1 MKKTFALEVN
11 DYDVKELS
19 DRQFLSMDI
28 WAISTG
34 VNRNM
39 SEFLEESFDI
49 AIQSFYNKPVLAY
62 YNTTIGDTEEH
73 NSSVNFDE
81 DGQLFWDYQYNGAE
95 HPVGLIPE
103 GAEITVQERDGKKWI
118 HIKGALLWY
127 EYNHQLGNLL
137 KKKGNK
143 KVSVEVEFLDSY
155 MDGEVEKVKSF
166 VFLGIT
172 ILGTDPNTMKEIEE
186 GIEGARLELA
196 GYTKSE
202 EFVRFKQKMSFA
214 YNKMNVLKKY
224 NIEIPEKNNEHEL
237 YALEITG
244 DIMNKEEFLAKSE
257 WGTEEPI
264 NVDKSKDAVSNDSWG
279 DVDKTALRNKVLKAK
294 NYKTLVKSV
303 YLLVED
309 GWEDSPSSHL
319 KYPVM
324 QYKNGTMVYNAGGLL
339 SAQQYG
345 EKYDE
350 SVANKAKRIRKK
362 LGLIETEKRDSMNKF
377 IEFARDSAN
386 LIYIGSMDG
395 KYLFVKEADEA
406 EEDKKE
412 MSVFEIEKE
421 KTEMK
426 DCEGC
431 EEFDWDELTER
442 SVKLA
447 EDENCECF
455 EEKEDK
461 EEMSAEGK
469 EIEMKPDDKH
479 EKFEDEEEDDDEEE
493 HNDEEGEEGEDDK
506 EDFVTKE
513 DYEALKCQ
521 YADLEAKYNVLAA
534 EKEEARVL
542 KMKED
547 TDAILADEDEDLDEK
562 DKEDLCALRD
572 AGEFADVEAFV
583 RELSYR
589 KYTAKKKVPAK
600 VAYSARTTSTK
611 KNEVVDDLD
620 KI

>member
-1 MKKTFALEVN
+1 MKKIFALEVN

-19 DRQFLSMDI
+19 DKQFLSMDI
-28 WAISTG
+28 WAISDG
-34 VNRNM
+34 INRNG
-39 SEFLEESFDI
+39 SEFLEESFES
-49 AIQSFYNKPVLAY
+49 AIPTFYNKPVLAF

-73 NSSVNFDE
+73 NCSVNFDE
-81 DGQLFWDYQYNGAE
+81 DGKVFYDYQYDGAE

-103 GAEITVQERDGKKWI
+103 SATITIEKRDGKKWI
-118 HIKGALLWY
+118 HIKDALLWY
-127 EYNHQLGNLL
+127 EYNHQLGQLL

-155 MDGEVEKVKSF
+155 MDEGVEKVKSF
-166 VFLGIT
+166 MFLGVT
-172 ILGTDPNTMKEIEE
+172 ILGKDPNTMEEYQE
-186 GIEGARLELA
+186 GIEGARLELS
-196 GYTKSE
+196 GYTNTE

-224 NIEIPEKNNEHEL
+224 NIEIPEDKQ
-237 YALEITG
+237 
-244 DIMNKEEFLAKSE
+244 EFLAKSE
-257 WGTEEPI
+257 WGTADPI
-264 NVDKSKDAVSNDSWG
+264 KVDKSKDAVSEDSWG
-279 DVDKTALRNKVLKAK
+279 DVSKTELRNTVLKAK
-294 NYKTLVKSV
+294 NYKTIVKSV

-309 GWEDSPSSHL
+309 GWENSPSSHL

-324 QYKNGTMVYNAGGLL
+324 QYKNGTLVYNAGGLL
-339 SAQQYG
+339 AAQQYG

-350 SVANKAKRIRKK
+350 AVANKAKRIRKK
-362 LGLIETEKRDSMNKF
+362 LGLIETESGESMNKF

-395 KYLFVKEADEA
+395 KYIFVKAADEA
-406 EEDKKE
+406 DCEKCE

-421 KTEMK
+421 KAEMK

-442 SVKLA
+442 SIKFSDCEDCGGAKEVEVEETSADGEEVEAGTVEDHEQFEEKDD
-447 EDENCECF
+447 EDEEEGSE

-461 EEMSAEGK
+461 EE
-469 EIEMKPDDKH
+469 
-479 EKFEDEEEDDDEEE
+479 
-493 HNDEEGEEGEDDK
+493 EDDK
-506 EDFVTKE
+506 EEYVSKE
-513 DYEALKCQ
+513 EYDALKCQ
-521 YADLEAKYNVLAA
+521 YAELEAKYNVLFA
-534 EKEEARVL
+534 EKEESRIL

-547 TDAILADEDEDLDEK
+547 TDAILSDEDEDLDEK
-562 DKEDLCALRD
+562 TKEDLRSRRD

>member
-1 MKKTFALEVN
+1 MKKIFALEVN

-19 DRQFLSMDI
+19 DKQFLSMDM

-34 VNRNM
+34 INRNG
-39 SEFLEESFDI
+39 SEFLEESFDE

-62 YNTTIGDTEEH
+62 YNSDLDDVEEH
-73 NSSVNFDE
+73 NSRLGL
-81 DGQLFWDYQYNGAE
+81 DGDCKLFFDYQYEGGE
-95 HPVGLIPE
+95 RPVGLIPE
-103 GAEITVQERDGKKWI
+103 SAEISVQERDGKKWI

-127 EYNHQLGNLL
+127 EYNHQLGELL
-137 KKKGNK
+137 KRKGNK

-155 MDGEVEKVKSF
+155 MENDIEKVKSF

-172 ILGTDPNTMKEIEE
+172 MLGTDPTTREEIQE
-186 GIEGARLELA
+186 GIEGARLELS
-196 GYTKSE
+196 GYANTE
-202 EFVRFKQKMSFA
+202 EFARFRQKMSFA

-224 NIEIPEKNNEHEL
+224 NIEIPEKGFKKSEE
-237 YALEITG
+237 T
-244 DIMNKEEFLAKSE
+244 MNKEEFLAKSE
-257 WGTEEPI
+257 WGTEDPI
-264 NVDKSKDAVSNDSWG
+264 EVDKSKEAVSNDSWG
-279 DVDKTALRNKVLKAK
+279 DVDKTALRNKILKAK

-350 SVANKAKRIRKK
+350 GIANKAKRIRKK

-395 KYLFVKEADEA
+395 KYLFVKAAEEAD
-406 EEDKKE
+406 EDKKE

-421 KTEMK
+421 KAEMK

-455 EEKEDK
+455 EEKEEK

-469 EIEMKPDDKH
+469 EIEMTSDEKH
-479 EKFEDEEEDDDEEE
+479 EEFEEKEEDEEKEDEEEDSKEDEEDEEDEEE
-493 HNDEEGEEGEDDK
+493 KEEFVSKEE
-506 EDFVTKE
+506 
-513 DYEALKCQ
+513 YETLKCQ
-521 YADLEAKYNVLAA
+521 YAELEEKYNVLAA
-534 EKEEARVL
+534 EKEESRVL

>member
-1 MKKTFALEVN
+1 MKKIFALEVN

-19 DRQFLSMDI
+19 DKQFLSMDI
-28 WAISTG
+28 WAISNG
-34 VNRNM
+34 INRNG
-39 SEFLEESFDI
+39 SEFLEESFES
-49 AIQSFYNKPVLAY
+49 AIPTFYNKPVLAF
-62 YNTTIGDTEEH
+62 YNTTICDTEEH
-73 NSSVNFDE
+73 NCSVNFDE
-81 DGQLFWDYQYNGAE
+81 DGKVFYDYQYDGAE

-103 GAEITVQERDGKKWI
+103 SATITIEERDGKKWI
-118 HIKGALLWY
+118 HIKDALLWY
-127 EYNHQLGNLL
+127 EYNHQLGQLL

-155 MDGEVEKVKSF
+155 MDEGIEKVKSF
-166 VFLGIT
+166 VFLGVT
-172 ILGTDPNTMKEIEE
+172 ILGKDPNTMEEYQE
-186 GIEGARLELA
+186 GIEGARLELS
-196 GYTKSE
+196 GYTKTE

-224 NIEIPEKNNEHEL
+224 NIEIPEDKQ
-237 YALEITG
+237 
-244 DIMNKEEFLAKSE
+244 EFLAKSE
-257 WGTEEPI
+257 WGTADPI
-264 NVDKSKDAVSNDSWG
+264 KVDKSKDAVSEDSWG
-279 DVDKTALRNKVLKAK
+279 DVSKTELRNTVLKAK
-294 NYKTLVKSV
+294 NYKTIVKSV

-324 QYKNGTMVYNAGGLL
+324 QYKNGTLVYNAGGLL
-339 SAQQYG
+339 AAQQYG

-350 SVANKAKRIRKK
+350 AVANKAKRIRKK
-362 LGLIETEKRDSMNKF
+362 LGLIETESGESMNKF

-395 KYLFVKEADEA
+395 KYIFVKAADEA
-406 EEDKKE
+406 DCEKCE

-421 KTEMK
+421 KAEMK

-442 SVKLA
+442 SIKFSDC
-447 EDENCECF
+447 EDCGGAKEVEVEETSADGEEVEAGTVEDHEQF
-455 EEKEDK
+455 EEEDDKDEEEGSEEEKEDK
-461 EEMSAEGK
+461 EE
-469 EIEMKPDDKH
+469 
-479 EKFEDEEEDDDEEE
+479 
-493 HNDEEGEEGEDDK
+493 EDDK
-506 EDFVTKE
+506 EEYVSKE
-513 DYEALKCQ
+513 EYDALKCQ
-521 YADLEAKYNVLAA
+521 YVELEAKYNVLFA
-534 EKEEARVL
+534 EKEESRIL

-547 TDAILADEDEDLDEK
+547 TDAILSDEDEDLDEK
-562 DKEDLCALRD
+562 TKEDLRRRRD

-611 KNEVVDDLD
+611 KNGVVDDLD

>member
-1 MKKTFALEVN
+1 MKKIFALEVN

-19 DRQFLSMDI
+19 DKQFLSMDI
-28 WAISTG
+28 WAISNG
-34 VNRNM
+34 INRNG
-39 SEFLEESFDI
+39 SEFLEESFES
-49 AIQSFYNKPVLAY
+49 AIPTFYNKPVLAF
-62 YNTTIGDTEEH
+62 YNTTICDTEEH
-73 NSSVNFDE
+73 NCSVNFDE
-81 DGQLFWDYQYNGAE
+81 EGKVFYDYQYDGAE

-103 GAEITVQERDGKKWI
+103 SATITIEERDGKKWI
-118 HIKGALLWY
+118 HIKDALLWY
-127 EYNHQLGNLL
+127 EYNHQLGQLL

-155 MDGEVEKVKSF
+155 MDEGIEKVKSF
-166 VFLGIT
+166 VFLGVT
-172 ILGTDPNTMKEIEE
+172 ILGTDPNTMEEYQE
-186 GIEGARLELA
+186 GIEGARLELS
-196 GYTKSE
+196 GYTNTE

-224 NIEIPEKNNEHEL
+224 NIEIPEDKQ
-237 YALEITG
+237 
-244 DIMNKEEFLAKSE
+244 EFLAKSE
-257 WGTEEPI
+257 WGTGDPI
-264 NVDKSKDAVSNDSWG
+264 KVDKSKDAVSEDSWG
-279 DVDKTALRNKVLKAK
+279 DVSKTELRNTVLKAK
-294 NYKTLVKSV
+294 NYKTIVKSV
-303 YLLVED
+303 YLFVED
-309 GWEDSPSSHL
+309 GWENSPSSHL

-324 QYKNGTMVYNAGGLL
+324 QYKNGTLVYNAGGLL
-339 SAQQYG
+339 AAQQYG

-350 SVANKAKRIRKK
+350 AVANKAKRIRKK
-362 LGLIETEKRDSMNKF
+362 LGLIETESGESMNKF

-395 KYLFVKEADEA
+395 KYIFVKAADEA
-406 EEDKKE
+406 DCEKCE

-421 KTEMK
+421 KAEMK

-442 SVKLA
+442 SIKFSDCEDCGGAKEVEVEETSADGEEVEAGTVEDHEQFEEKDD
-447 EDENCECF
+447 EDEEEGSE

-461 EEMSAEGK
+461 EE
-469 EIEMKPDDKH
+469 
-479 EKFEDEEEDDDEEE
+479 
-493 HNDEEGEEGEDDK
+493 EDDK
-506 EDFVTKE
+506 EEYVSKE
-513 DYEALKCQ
+513 EYDALKCQ
-521 YADLEAKYNVLAA
+521 YAELEAKYNVLFA
-534 EKEEARVL
+534 EKEESRIL

-547 TDAILADEDEDLDEK
+547 TDAILSDEDEDLDEK
-562 DKEDLCALRD
+562 TKEDLRRRRD

>member
-1 MKKTFALEVN
+1 MKKIFALEVN

-19 DRQFLSMDI
+19 DKQFLSMDI
-28 WAISTG
+28 WAISNG
-34 VNRNM
+34 INRNG
-39 SEFLEESFDI
+39 SEFLEESFES
-49 AIQSFYNKPVLAY
+49 AIPTFYNKPVLAF
-62 YNTTIGDTEEH
+62 YNTTICDTEEH
-73 NSSVNFDE
+73 NCSVNFDE
-81 DGQLFWDYQYNGAE
+81 EGKVFYDYQYDGAE

-103 GAEITVQERDGKKWI
+103 SATITIEERDGKKWI
-118 HIKGALLWY
+118 HIKDALLWY
-127 EYNHQLGNLL
+127 EYNHQLGQLL

-155 MDGEVEKVKSF
+155 MDEGIEKVKSF
-166 VFLGIT
+166 VFLGVT
-172 ILGTDPNTMKEIEE
+172 ILGTDPNTMEEYQE
-186 GIEGARLELA
+186 GIEGARLELS
-196 GYTKSE
+196 GYTNTE

-224 NIEIPEKNNEHEL
+224 NIEIPEDKQ
-237 YALEITG
+237 
-244 DIMNKEEFLAKSE
+244 EFLAKSE
-257 WGTEEPI
+257 WGTGDPI
-264 NVDKSKDAVSNDSWG
+264 KVDKSKDAVSEDSWG
-279 DVDKTALRNKVLKAK
+279 DVSKTELRNTVLKAK
-294 NYKTLVKSV
+294 NYKTIVKSV
-303 YLLVED
+303 YLFVED
-309 GWEDSPSSHL
+309 GWENSPSSHL

-324 QYKNGTMVYNAGGLL
+324 QYKNGTLVYNAGGLL
-339 SAQQYG
+339 AAQQYG

-350 SVANKAKRIRKK
+350 AVANKAKRIRKK
-362 LGLIETEKRDSMNKF
+362 LGLIETESGESMNKF

-395 KYLFVKEADEA
+395 KYIFVKAADEVDC
-406 EEDKKE
+406 EKCE

-421 KTEMK
+421 KAEMK

-442 SVKLA
+442 SIKFSDCEDCGGAKEVEVEETSADGEEVQAGTVEDHEQFEEKDD
-447 EDENCECF
+447 EDEEEGSE

-461 EEMSAEGK
+461 EE
-469 EIEMKPDDKH
+469 
-479 EKFEDEEEDDDEEE
+479 
-493 HNDEEGEEGEDDK
+493 EDDK
-506 EDFVTKE
+506 EEYVSKE
-513 DYEALKCQ
+513 EYDALKCQ
-521 YADLEAKYNVLAA
+521 YAELEAKYNVLFA
-534 EKEEARVL
+534 EKEESRIL

-547 TDAILADEDEDLDEK
+547 TDAILSDEDEDLDEK
-562 DKEDLCALRD
+562 TKEDLRRRRD

>member
-1 MKKTFALEVN
+1 MKKIFALEVN

-19 DRQFLSMDI
+19 DKQFLSMDI
-28 WAISTG
+28 WAISDG
-34 VNRNM
+34 INRNG
-39 SEFLEESFDI
+39 SEFLEESFES
-49 AIQSFYNKPVLAY
+49 AIPTFYNKPVLAF

-73 NSSVNFDE
+73 NCSVNFDE
-81 DGQLFWDYQYNGAE
+81 DGKVFYDYQYDGAE

-103 GAEITVQERDGKKWI
+103 SATITIEKRDGKKWI
-118 HIKGALLWY
+118 HIKDALLWY
-127 EYNHQLGNLL
+127 EYNHQLGQLL

-155 MDGEVEKVKSF
+155 MDEGIEKVKSF
-166 VFLGIT
+166 VFLGVT
-172 ILGTDPNTMKEIEE
+172 ILGKDPNTMEEYQE
-186 GIEGARLELA
+186 GIEGARLELS
-196 GYTKSE
+196 GYTKTE

-224 NIEIPEKNNEHEL
+224 NIEIPEDKQ
-237 YALEITG
+237 
-244 DIMNKEEFLAKSE
+244 EFLAKSE
-257 WGTEEPI
+257 WGTGDPI
-264 NVDKSKDAVSNDSWG
+264 KIDRSKVSADSWG
-279 DVDKTALRNKVLKAK
+279 DVSKTELRNTVLKAK
-294 NYKTLVKSV
+294 NYKTIVKSV

-309 GWEDSPSSHL
+309 GWENSPSSHL

-324 QYKNGTMVYNAGGLL
+324 QYKNGTLVYNAGGLL
-339 SAQQYG
+339 AAQQYG

-350 SVANKAKRIRKK
+350 AVANKAKRIRKK
-362 LGLIETEKRDSMNKF
+362 LGLIETESGESMNKF

-395 KYLFVKEADEA
+395 KYIFVKAADEVDC
-406 EEDKKE
+406 EKCE

-421 KTEMK
+421 KAEMK

-442 SVKLA
+442 SIKFSDCEDCGDAKEVEVEETSADGEEVEAGTVEDHEQFEEKDD
-447 EDENCECF
+447 EDEEEGSE

-461 EEMSAEGK
+461 EE
-469 EIEMKPDDKH
+469 
-479 EKFEDEEEDDDEEE
+479 
-493 HNDEEGEEGEDDK
+493 EDDK
-506 EDFVTKE
+506 EEYVSKE
-513 DYEALKCQ
+513 EYDALKCQ
-521 YADLEAKYNVLAA
+521 YAELEAKYNVLFA
-534 EKEEARVL
+534 EKEESRIL

-547 TDAILADEDEDLDEK
+547 TDAILSDEDEDLDEK
-562 DKEDLCALRD
+562 TKEDLRSRRD

>member
-1 MKKTFALEVN
+1 MKKIFALEVN

-19 DRQFLSMDI
+19 DKQFLSMDI
-28 WAISTG
+28 WAISDG
-34 VNRNM
+34 INRNG
-39 SEFLEESFDI
+39 SEFLEESFES
-49 AIQSFYNKPVLAY
+49 AIPTFYNKPVLAF

-73 NSSVNFDE
+73 NCNVNFDE
-81 DGQLFWDYQYNGAE
+81 EGKVFYDYQYDGAE

-103 GAEITVQERDGKKWI
+103 SATIVIEERDGKKWI
-118 HIKGALLWY
+118 HIKDALLWY
-127 EYNHQLGNLL
+127 EYNHQLGQLL
-137 KKKGNK
+137 KRKGNK

-155 MDGEVEKVKSF
+155 MDEGVEKVKSF
-166 VFLGIT
+166 MFLGVT
-172 ILGTDPNTMKEIEE
+172 ILGTDPNTMEEYQE
-186 GIEGARLELA
+186 GIEGARLELS
-196 GYTKSE
+196 GYTKTE

-214 YNKMNVLKKY
+214 YNKVNVLKKY
-224 NIEIPEKNNEHEL
+224 NIEIPEDKQ
-237 YALEITG
+237 
-244 DIMNKEEFLAKSE
+244 EFLAKSD
-257 WGTEEPI
+257 WGTGDPI
-264 NVDKSKDAVSNDSWG
+264 KVDKGKDAVSEDSWG
-279 DVDKTALRNKVLKAK
+279 DVSKTELRNTVLKAK
-294 NYKTLVKSV
+294 NYKTIVKSV
-303 YLLVED
+303 YLLVQD

-324 QYKNGTMVYNAGGLL
+324 QYKNGTLVYNAGGLL
-339 SAQQYG
+339 AAQQYG

-350 SVANKAKRIRKK
+350 AVANKAKRIRKK
-362 LGLIETEKRDSMNKF
+362 LGLIETESGESMNKF

-395 KYLFVKEADEA
+395 KYMFVKAADEA
-406 EEDKKE
+406 DCEKCE

-421 KTEMK
+421 KAEMK

-442 SVKLA
+442 SVKFSDCEDCDCTKEVEVKETSA
-447 EDENCECF
+447 DGEEVEAGTVEDHEQFEEKDDEDEEEGSE
-455 EEKEDK
+455 EEKED
-461 EEMSAEGK
+461 
-469 EIEMKPDDKH
+469 
-479 EKFEDEEEDDDEEE
+479 EEEK
-493 HNDEEGEEGEDDK
+493 DDK
-506 EDFVTKE
+506 EEYVTKE
-513 DYEALKCQ
+513 EYEALKCQ
-521 YADLEAKYNVLAA
+521 YNELEAKYNVLFA
-534 EKEEARVL
+534 EKEESRIL

-547 TDAILADEDEDLDEK
+547 TDAILSDEDEDLDEK
-562 DKEDLCALRD
+562 TKEDLRSRRD

>member
-1 MKKTFALEVN
+1 MKKIFALEVN

-19 DRQFLSMDI
+19 DKQFLSMDI
-28 WAISTG
+28 WAISNG
-34 VNRNM
+34 INRNG
-39 SEFLEESFDI
+39 SEFLEESFES
-49 AIQSFYNKPVLAY
+49 AIPTFYNKPVLAF
-62 YNTTIGDTEEH
+62 YNTTICDTEEH
-73 NSSVNFDE
+73 NCSVNFDE
-81 DGQLFWDYQYNGAE
+81 EGKVFYDYQYDGAE

-103 GAEITVQERDGKKWI
+103 SATITIEERDGKKWI
-118 HIKGALLWY
+118 HIKDALLWY
-127 EYNHQLGNLL
+127 EYNHQLGQLL

-155 MDGEVEKVKSF
+155 MDDGIEKVKSF
-166 VFLGIT
+166 VFLGVT
-172 ILGTDPNTMKEIEE
+172 ILGTDPNTMEEYQE
-186 GIEGARLELA
+186 GIEGARLELS
-196 GYTKSE
+196 GYTNTE

-224 NIEIPEKNNEHEL
+224 NIEIPEDKQ
-237 YALEITG
+237 
-244 DIMNKEEFLAKSE
+244 EFLAKSE
-257 WGTEEPI
+257 WGTADPI
-264 NVDKSKDAVSNDSWG
+264 KVDKSKDAVSEDSWG
-279 DVDKTALRNKVLKAK
+279 DVSKTELRNTVLKAK
-294 NYKTLVKSV
+294 NYKTIVKSV

-324 QYKNGTMVYNAGGLL
+324 QYKNGTLVYNAGGLL
-339 SAQQYG
+339 AAQQYG

-350 SVANKAKRIRKK
+350 AVANKAKRIRKK
-362 LGLIETEKRDSMNKF
+362 LGLIETESGESMNKF

-395 KYLFVKEADEA
+395 KYIFVKAADEA
-406 EEDKKE
+406 DCEKCE

-421 KTEMK
+421 KAEMK

-442 SVKLA
+442 SIKFSDCEDCGGAKEVEVEETSADGEEVEAGTVEDHEQFEEKDD
-447 EDENCECF
+447 EDEEEGSE

-461 EEMSAEGK
+461 EE
-469 EIEMKPDDKH
+469 
-479 EKFEDEEEDDDEEE
+479 
-493 HNDEEGEEGEDDK
+493 EDDK
-506 EDFVTKE
+506 EEYVSKE
-513 DYEALKCQ
+513 EYDALKCQ
-521 YADLEAKYNVLAA
+521 YAELEAKYNVLFA
-534 EKEEARVL
+534 EKEESRIL

-547 TDAILADEDEDLDEK
+547 TDAILSDEDEDLDEK
-562 DKEDLCALRD
+562 TKEDLRRRRD

>member
-1 MKKTFALEVN
+1 MKKIFALEVN

-19 DRQFLSMDI
+19 DKQFLSMDI
-28 WAISTG
+28 WAISNG
-34 VNRNM
+34 INRNG
-39 SEFLEESFDI
+39 SEFLEESFES
-49 AIQSFYNKPVLAY
+49 AIPTFYNKPVLAF
-62 YNTTIGDTEEH
+62 YNTTICDTEEH
-73 NSSVNFDE
+73 NCSVNFDE
-81 DGQLFWDYQYNGAE
+81 EGKVFYDYQYDGAE

-103 GAEITVQERDGKKWI
+103 SATITIEERDGKKWI
-118 HIKGALLWY
+118 HIKDALLWY
-127 EYNHQLGNLL
+127 EYNHQLGQLL

-155 MDGEVEKVKSF
+155 MDEGIEKVKSF
-166 VFLGIT
+166 VFLGVT
-172 ILGTDPNTMKEIEE
+172 ILGTDPNTMEEYQE
-186 GIEGARLELA
+186 GIEGARLELS
-196 GYTKSE
+196 GYTNTE

-224 NIEIPEKNNEHEL
+224 NIEIPEDKQ
-237 YALEITG
+237 
-244 DIMNKEEFLAKSE
+244 EFLAKSE
-257 WGTEEPI
+257 WGTADPI
-264 NVDKSKDAVSNDSWG
+264 KVDKSKDAVSEDSWG
-279 DVDKTALRNKVLKAK
+279 DVSKTELRNTVLKAK
-294 NYKTLVKSV
+294 NYKTIVKSV

-309 GWEDSPSSHL
+309 GWENSPSSHL

-324 QYKNGTMVYNAGGLL
+324 QYKNGTLVYNAGGLL
-339 SAQQYG
+339 AAQQYG

-350 SVANKAKRIRKK
+350 GVANKAKRIRKK
-362 LGLIETEKRDSMNKF
+362 LGLIETESGESMNKF

-395 KYLFVKEADEA
+395 KYIFVKAADEA
-406 EEDKKE
+406 DCEKCE

-421 KTEMK
+421 KAEMK

-442 SVKLA
+442 SIKFSDCEDCGGAKEVEVEETSADGEEVEAGTVEDHEQFEEKDD
-447 EDENCECF
+447 EDEEEGSE

-461 EEMSAEGK
+461 EE
-469 EIEMKPDDKH
+469 
-479 EKFEDEEEDDDEEE
+479 
-493 HNDEEGEEGEDDK
+493 EDDK
-506 EDFVTKE
+506 EEYVSKE
-513 DYEALKCQ
+513 EYDALKCQ
-521 YADLEAKYNVLAA
+521 YAELEAKYNVLFA
-534 EKEEARVL
+534 EKEESRIL

-547 TDAILADEDEDLDEK
+547 TDAILSDEDEDLDEK
-562 DKEDLCALRD
+562 TKEDLRSRRD

>member
-1 MKKTFALEVN
+1 MKKIFALEVN

-19 DRQFLSMDI
+19 DKQFLSMDI
-28 WAISTG
+28 WAISNG
-34 VNRNM
+34 INRNG
-39 SEFLEESFDI
+39 SEFLEESFES
-49 AIQSFYNKPVLAY
+49 AIPTFYNKPVLAF
-62 YNTTIGDTEEH
+62 YNTTICDTEEH
-73 NSSVNFDE
+73 NCSVNFDE
-81 DGQLFWDYQYNGAE
+81 EGKVFYDYQYDGAE

-103 GAEITVQERDGKKWI
+103 SATITIEERDGKKWI
-118 HIKGALLWY
+118 HIKDALLWY
-127 EYNHQLGNLL
+127 EYNHQLGQLL

-155 MDGEVEKVKSF
+155 MDEGIEKVKSF
-166 VFLGIT
+166 VFLGVT
-172 ILGTDPNTMKEIEE
+172 ILGKDPNTMEEYQE
-186 GIEGARLELA
+186 GIEGAKLELSE
-196 GYTKSE
+196 YTKTE

-224 NIEIPEKNNEHEL
+224 NIEIPEDKQ
-237 YALEITG
+237 
-244 DIMNKEEFLAKSE
+244 EFLAKSE
-257 WGTEEPI
+257 WGTGDPI
-264 NVDKSKDAVSNDSWG
+264 KVDKGKDAVSEDSWG
-279 DVDKTALRNKVLKAK
+279 DVSKTELRNTVLKAK
-294 NYKTLVKSV
+294 NYKTIVKSV

-309 GWEDSPSSHL
+309 GWENSPSSHL

-324 QYKNGTMVYNAGGLL
+324 QYKNGTLVYNAGGLL
-339 SAQQYG
+339 AAQQYG

-350 SVANKAKRIRKK
+350 AVANKAKRIRKK
-362 LGLIETEKRDSMNKF
+362 LGLIETESGESMNKF

-395 KYLFVKEADEA
+395 KYMFVKAADEA
-406 EEDKKE
+406 DCEKCE

-421 KTEMK
+421 KAEMK

-442 SVKLA
+442 SIKFSDCEDCGGAKEVEVEETSADGEEVEAGTVEDHEQFEEKDD
-447 EDENCECF
+447 EDEEEGSG

-461 EEMSAEGK
+461 EE
-469 EIEMKPDDKH
+469 
-479 EKFEDEEEDDDEEE
+479 
-493 HNDEEGEEGEDDK
+493 EDDK
-506 EDFVTKE
+506 EEYVSKE
-513 DYEALKCQ
+513 EYDALKCQ
-521 YADLEAKYNVLAA
+521 YAELEAKYNVLFA
-534 EKEEARVL
+534 EKEESRIL

-547 TDAILADEDEDLDEK
+547 TDAILSDEDEDLDEK
-562 DKEDLCALRD
+562 TKEDLRSRRD

>member
-1 MKKTFALEVN
+1 MKKIFALEVN

-19 DRQFLSMDI
+19 DKQFLSMDI
-28 WAISTG
+28 WAISNG
-34 VNRNM
+34 INRNG
-39 SEFLEESFDI
+39 SEFLEESFES
-49 AIQSFYNKPVLAY
+49 AIPTFYNKPVLAF
-62 YNTTIGDTEEH
+62 YNTTICDTEEH
-73 NSSVNFDE
+73 NCSVNFDE
-81 DGQLFWDYQYNGAE
+81 EGKVFYDYQYDGAE

-103 GAEITVQERDGKKWI
+103 SATITIEERDGKKWI
-118 HIKGALLWY
+118 HIKDALLWY
-127 EYNHQLGNLL
+127 EYNHQLGQLL

-155 MDGEVEKVKSF
+155 MDEGIEKVKSF
-166 VFLGIT
+166 VFLGVT
-172 ILGTDPNTMKEIEE
+172 ILGTDPNTMEEYQE
-186 GIEGARLELA
+186 GIEGARLELS
-196 GYTKSE
+196 GYTKTE

-224 NIEIPEKNNEHEL
+224 NIEIPEDKQ
-237 YALEITG
+237 
-244 DIMNKEEFLAKSE
+244 EFLAKSE
-257 WGTEEPI
+257 WGTGDPI
-264 NVDKSKDAVSNDSWG
+264 KVDKSKDAVSEDSWG
-279 DVDKTALRNKVLKAK
+279 DVSKTELRNTVLKAK
-294 NYKTLVKSV
+294 NYKTIVKSV

-309 GWEDSPSSHL
+309 GWENSPSSHL

-324 QYKNGTMVYNAGGLL
+324 QYKNGTLVYNAGGLL
-339 SAQQYG
+339 AAQQYG

-350 SVANKAKRIRKK
+350 AVANKAKRIRKK
-362 LGLIETEKRDSMNKF
+362 LGLIETESGESMNKF

-395 KYLFVKEADEA
+395 KYIFVKAADEVDC
-406 EEDKKE
+406 EKCE

-421 KTEMK
+421 KAEMK

-442 SVKLA
+442 SIKFSDCEDCGGAKEVEVEETSADGEEVEAGTVEDHEQFEEKDD
-447 EDENCECF
+447 EDEEEGSE

-461 EEMSAEGK
+461 EE
-469 EIEMKPDDKH
+469 
-479 EKFEDEEEDDDEEE
+479 
-493 HNDEEGEEGEDDK
+493 EDDK
-506 EDFVTKE
+506 EEYVSKE
-513 DYEALKCQ
+513 EYDALKCQ
-521 YADLEAKYNVLAA
+521 YAELEAKYNVLSA
-534 EKEEARVL
+534 EKEESRIL

-547 TDAILADEDEDLDEK
+547 TDAILSDEDEDLDEK
-562 DKEDLCALRD
+562 TKEDLRRRRD

>member
-1 MKKTFALEVN
+1 MKKIFALEVN

-19 DRQFLSMDI
+19 DKQFLSMDI
-28 WAISTG
+28 WAISNG
-34 VNRNM
+34 INRNG
-39 SEFLEESFDI
+39 SEFLEESFES
-49 AIQSFYNKPVLAY
+49 AIPTFYNKPVLAF
-62 YNTTIGDTEEH
+62 YNTTICDTEEH
-73 NSSVNFDE
+73 NCSVNFDE
-81 DGQLFWDYQYNGAE
+81 EGKVFYDYQYDGAE

-103 GAEITVQERDGKKWI
+103 SATITIEERDGKKWI
-118 HIKGALLWY
+118 HIKDALLWY
-127 EYNHQLGNLL
+127 EYNHQLGQLL

-155 MDGEVEKVKSF
+155 MDDGIEKVKSF
-166 VFLGIT
+166 VFLGVT
-172 ILGTDPNTMKEIEE
+172 ILGTDPNTMEEYQE
-186 GIEGARLELA
+186 GIEGARLELS
-196 GYTKSE
+196 GYTKTE

-224 NIEIPEKNNEHEL
+224 NIEIPEDKQ
-237 YALEITG
+237 
-244 DIMNKEEFLAKSE
+244 EFLAKSE
-257 WGTEEPI
+257 WGTGDPI
-264 NVDKSKDAVSNDSWG
+264 KVDKSKDAVSEDSWG
-279 DVDKTALRNKVLKAK
+279 DVSKTELRNTVLKAK
-294 NYKTLVKSV
+294 NYKTIVKSV
-303 YLLVED
+303 YLFVED
-309 GWEDSPSSHL
+309 GWENSPSSHL

-324 QYKNGTMVYNAGGLL
+324 QYKNGTLVYNAGGLL
-339 SAQQYG
+339 AAQQYG

-350 SVANKAKRIRKK
+350 AVANKAKRIRKK
-362 LGLIETEKRDSMNKF
+362 LGLIETESGESMNKF

-395 KYLFVKEADEA
+395 KYIFVKAADEA
-406 EEDKKE
+406 DCEKCE

-421 KTEMK
+421 KAEMK

-442 SVKLA
+442 SIKFSDCEDCGGAKEVEVEETSADGEEVEAGTVEDHEQFEEKDD
-447 EDENCECF
+447 EDEEEGSE

-461 EEMSAEGK
+461 EE
-469 EIEMKPDDKH
+469 
-479 EKFEDEEEDDDEEE
+479 
-493 HNDEEGEEGEDDK
+493 EDDK
-506 EDFVTKE
+506 EEYVSKE
-513 DYEALKCQ
+513 EYDALKCQ
-521 YADLEAKYNVLAA
+521 YAELEAKYNVLFA
-534 EKEEARVL
+534 EKEESRIL

-547 TDAILADEDEDLDEK
+547 TDAILSDEDEDLDEK
-562 DKEDLCALRD
+562 TKEDLRRRRD

>member
-1 MKKTFALEVN
+1 MKKVFALEVN

-19 DRQFLSMDI
+19 DKQFLSMDM

-34 VNRNM
+34 VNRNG
-39 SEFLEESFDI
+39 SEFLEEGFRE

-62 YNTTIGDTEEH
+62 YNSNIDDVEEH
-73 NSSVNFDE
+73 NSRLGL
-81 DGQLFWDYQYNGAE
+81 DGDCNPFFDYQYEGGE
-95 HPVGLIPE
+95 RPVGLIPE
-103 GAEITVQERDGKKWI
+103 SAEISVQERDGKKWI

-127 EYNHQLGNLL
+127 EYNHQLGELL
-137 KKKGNK
+137 KRKGNK
-143 KVSVEVEFLDSY
+143 KVSVEVEFIDSY
-155 MDGEVEKVKSF
+155 IENDIEKVKSF

-172 ILGTDPNTMKEIEE
+172 MLGTDPTTREEIQE
-186 GIEGARLELA
+186 GIEGARLELS
-196 GYTKSE
+196 GYANTE
-202 EFVRFKQKMSFA
+202 EFARFRQKMSFA

-224 NIEIPEKNNEHEL
+224 NIEIPEKDFKKSEE
-237 YALEITG
+237 T
-244 DIMNKEEFLAKSE
+244 MNKEEFLAKSE
-257 WGTEEPI
+257 WGTEDPI
-264 NVDKSKDAVSNDSWG
+264 EVDKSKEAVSNDSWG

-350 SVANKAKRIRKK
+350 GIANKAKRIRKK

-395 KYLFVKEADEA
+395 KYLFVKAVEEAD
-406 EEDKKE
+406 EDKKE

-421 KTEMK
+421 KAEMK

-447 EDENCECF
+447 EDKDCECF

-461 EEMSAEGK
+461 EEMSAEGEK
-469 EIEMKPDDKH
+469 IEMKPDDKH
-479 EKFEDEEEDDDEEE
+479 EKFEEKEEKEDEEEESEEDEDEEEDKEEFVSK
-493 HNDEEGEEGEDDK
+493 EE
-506 EDFVTKE
+506 
-513 DYEALKCQ
+513 YEALKCQ
-521 YADLEAKYNVLAA
+521 YADLEAKYNVLAT
-534 EKEEARVL
+534 EKEEARLL

-600 VAYSARTTSTK
+600 IAYSARTTSTK

>member
-1 MKKTFALEVN
+1 MKKIFALEVN

-19 DRQFLSMDI
+19 DKQFLSMDI
-28 WAISTG
+28 WAISNG
-34 VNRNM
+34 INRNG
-39 SEFLEESFDI
+39 SEFLEESFES
-49 AIQSFYNKPVLAY
+49 AIPTFYNKPVLAF
-62 YNTTIGDTEEH
+62 YNTTICDTEEH
-73 NSSVNFDE
+73 NCSVNFDE
-81 DGQLFWDYQYNGAE
+81 EGKVFYDYQYDGAE

-103 GAEITVQERDGKKWI
+103 SATITIEERDGKKWI
-118 HIKGALLWY
+118 HIKDALLWY
-127 EYNHQLGNLL
+127 EYNHQLGQLL

-155 MDGEVEKVKSF
+155 MDEGIEKVKSF
-166 VFLGIT
+166 VFLGVT
-172 ILGTDPNTMKEIEE
+172 ILGKDPNTMEEYQE
-186 GIEGARLELA
+186 GIEGARLELS
-196 GYTKSE
+196 GYTNTE

-224 NIEIPEKNNEHEL
+224 NIEIPEDKQ
-237 YALEITG
+237 
-244 DIMNKEEFLAKSE
+244 EFLAKSE
-257 WGTEEPI
+257 WGTADPI
-264 NVDKSKDAVSNDSWG
+264 KVDKSKDAVSEDSWG
-279 DVDKTALRNKVLKAK
+279 DVSKAELRNTVLKAK
-294 NYKTLVKSV
+294 NYKTIVKSV

-309 GWEDSPSSHL
+309 GWENSPSSHL

-324 QYKNGTMVYNAGGLL
+324 QYKNGTLVYNAGGLL
-339 SAQQYG
+339 AAQQYG

-350 SVANKAKRIRKK
+350 AVANKAKRIRKK
-362 LGLIETEKRDSMNKF
+362 LGLIETESGESMNKF

-395 KYLFVKEADEA
+395 KYIFVKAADEA
-406 EEDKKE
+406 DCEKCE

-421 KTEMK
+421 KAEMK

-442 SVKLA
+442 SVKFSDC
-447 EDENCECF
+447 EDCDCTKEVEVEETSADGEEVEAGTVEDHEQF
-455 EEKEDK
+455 EEKDDKDEEEGSEEEKED
-461 EEMSAEGK
+461 E
-469 EIEMKPDDKH
+469 
-479 EKFEDEEEDDDEEE
+479 EEEDDKEEYVSK
-493 HNDEEGEEGEDDK
+493 EE
-506 EDFVTKE
+506 
-513 DYEALKCQ
+513 YEARKCQ
-521 YADLEAKYNVLAA
+521 YAELEAKYNVLFA
-534 EKEEARVL
+534 EKEESRIL

-547 TDAILADEDEDLDEK
+547 TDAILSDEDEDLDEK
-562 DKEDLCALRD
+562 TKEDLRSRRD

>member
-1 MKKTFALEVN
+1 MKKIFALEVN

-19 DRQFLSMDI
+19 DKQFLSMDI
-28 WAISTG
+28 WAISNG
-34 VNRNM
+34 INRNG
-39 SEFLEESFDI
+39 SEFLEESFES
-49 AIQSFYNKPVLAY
+49 AIPTFYNKPVLAF
-62 YNTTIGDTEEH
+62 YNTTICDTEEH
-73 NSSVNFDE
+73 NCSVNFDE
-81 DGQLFWDYQYNGAE
+81 EGKVFYDYQYDGAE

-103 GAEITVQERDGKKWI
+103 SATITIEERDGKKWI
-118 HIKGALLWY
+118 HIKDALLWY
-127 EYNHQLGNLL
+127 EYNHQLGQLL

-155 MDGEVEKVKSF
+155 MDDGIGKVKSF
-166 VFLGIT
+166 VFLGVT
-172 ILGTDPNTMKEIEE
+172 ILGTDPNTMEEYQE
-186 GIEGARLELA
+186 GIEGARLELS
-196 GYTKSE
+196 GYTNTE

-224 NIEIPEKNNEHEL
+224 NIEIPEDKQ
-237 YALEITG
+237 
-244 DIMNKEEFLAKSE
+244 EFLAKSE
-257 WGTEEPI
+257 WGTGDPI
-264 NVDKSKDAVSNDSWG
+264 KVDKSKDAVSEDSWG
-279 DVDKTALRNKVLKAK
+279 DVSKTELRNTVLKAK
-294 NYKTLVKSV
+294 NYKTIVKSV
-303 YLLVED
+303 YLFVED
-309 GWEDSPSSHL
+309 GWENSPSSHL

-324 QYKNGTMVYNAGGLL
+324 QYKNGTLVYNAGGLL
-339 SAQQYG
+339 AAQQYG

-350 SVANKAKRIRKK
+350 GVANKAKRIRKK
-362 LGLIETEKRDSMNKF
+362 LGLIETESGESMNKF

-395 KYLFVKEADEA
+395 KYIFVKAADEA
-406 EEDKKE
+406 DCEKCE

-421 KTEMK
+421 KAEMK

-442 SVKLA
+442 SIKFSDCEDCGGAKEVEVEETSADGEEVEAGTVEDHEQFEEKDD
-447 EDENCECF
+447 EDEEEGSE

-461 EEMSAEGK
+461 EE
-469 EIEMKPDDKH
+469 
-479 EKFEDEEEDDDEEE
+479 
-493 HNDEEGEEGEDDK
+493 EDDK
-506 EDFVTKE
+506 EEYVSKE
-513 DYEALKCQ
+513 EYDALKCQ
-521 YADLEAKYNVLAA
+521 YAELEAKYNVLFA
-534 EKEEARVL
+534 EKEESRIL

-547 TDAILADEDEDLDEK
+547 TDAILSDEDEDLDEK
-562 DKEDLCALRD
+562 TKEDLRRRRD

>member
-1 MKKTFALEVN
+1 MKKIFALEVN

-19 DRQFLSMDI
+19 DKQFLSMDI
-28 WAISTG
+28 WAISDG
-34 VNRNM
+34 INRNG
-39 SEFLEESFDI
+39 SEFLEESFES
-49 AIQSFYNKPVLAY
+49 AIPTFYNKPVLAF
-62 YNTTIGDTEEH
+62 YNTTICDTEEH
-73 NSSVNFDE
+73 NCSVNFDE
-81 DGQLFWDYQYNGAE
+81 EGKVFYDYQYDGAE

-103 GAEITVQERDGKKWI
+103 SATITIEERDGKKWI
-118 HIKGALLWY
+118 HIKDALLWY
-127 EYNHQLGNLL
+127 EYNHQLGQLL

-155 MDGEVEKVKSF
+155 MDEGIEKVKSF
-166 VFLGIT
+166 VFLGVT
-172 ILGTDPNTMKEIEE
+172 ILGKDPNTMEEYQE
-186 GIEGARLELA
+186 GIEGARLELS
-196 GYTKSE
+196 GYTNTE

-224 NIEIPEKNNEHEL
+224 NIEIPEDKQ
-237 YALEITG
+237 
-244 DIMNKEEFLAKSE
+244 EFLAKSE
-257 WGTEEPI
+257 WGTGDPI
-264 NVDKSKDAVSNDSWG
+264 KVDKSKVSADSWG
-279 DVDKTALRNKVLKAK
+279 DVSKTELRNTVLKAK
-294 NYKTLVKSV
+294 NYKTIVKSV

-324 QYKNGTMVYNAGGLL
+324 QYKNGTLVYNAGGLL
-339 SAQQYG
+339 AAQQYG

-350 SVANKAKRIRKK
+350 GVANKAKRIRKK
-362 LGLIETEKRDSMNKF
+362 LGLIETESGESMNKF

-395 KYLFVKEADEA
+395 KYIFVKAADEA
-406 EEDKKE
+406 DCEKCE

-421 KTEMK
+421 KAEMK

-442 SVKLA
+442 SIKFSDCEDCGGAKEVEVEETSADGEEVQAGTVEDHEQFEEKDD
-447 EDENCECF
+447 EDEEEGSE

-461 EEMSAEGK
+461 EE
-469 EIEMKPDDKH
+469 
-479 EKFEDEEEDDDEEE
+479 
-493 HNDEEGEEGEDDK
+493 EDDK
-506 EDFVTKE
+506 EEYVSKE
-513 DYEALKCQ
+513 EYDALKCQ
-521 YADLEAKYNVLAA
+521 YAELEAKYNVLFA
-534 EKEEARVL
+534 EKEESRIL

-547 TDAILADEDEDLDEK
+547 TDAILSDEDEDLDEK
-562 DKEDLCALRD
+562 TKEDLRSRRD

>member
-1 MKKTFALEVN
+1 MKKIFALEVN

-19 DRQFLSMDI
+19 DKQFLSMDI
-28 WAISTG
+28 WAISNG
-34 VNRNM
+34 INRNG
-39 SEFLEESFDI
+39 SEFLEESFES
-49 AIQSFYNKPVLAY
+49 AIPTFYNKPVLAF
-62 YNTTIGDTEEH
+62 YNTTICDTEEH
-73 NSSVNFDE
+73 NCSVNFDE
-81 DGQLFWDYQYNGAE
+81 EGKVFYDYQYDGAE

-103 GAEITVQERDGKKWI
+103 SATITIEERDGKKWI
-118 HIKGALLWY
+118 HIKDALLWY
-127 EYNHQLGNLL
+127 EYNHQLGQLL

-155 MDGEVEKVKSF
+155 MDEGIEKVKSF
-166 VFLGIT
+166 VFLGVT
-172 ILGTDPNTMKEIEE
+172 ILGTDPNTMEEYQE
-186 GIEGARLELA
+186 GIEGARLELS
-196 GYTKSE
+196 GYTNTE

-224 NIEIPEKNNEHEL
+224 NIEIPEDKQ
-237 YALEITG
+237 
-244 DIMNKEEFLAKSE
+244 EFLAKSE
-257 WGTEEPI
+257 WGTADPI
-264 NVDKSKDAVSNDSWG
+264 KVDKSKDAVSEDSWG
-279 DVDKTALRNKVLKAK
+279 DVSKTELRNTVLKAK
-294 NYKTLVKSV
+294 NYKTIVKSV
-303 YLLVED
+303 YLFVED
-309 GWEDSPSSHL
+309 GWENSPSSHL

-324 QYKNGTMVYNAGGLL
+324 QYKNGTLVYNAGGLL
-339 SAQQYG
+339 AAQQYG

-350 SVANKAKRIRKK
+350 GVANKAKRIRKK
-362 LGLIETEKRDSMNKF
+362 LGLIETESGESMNKF

-395 KYLFVKEADEA
+395 KYIFVKAADEVDC
-406 EEDKKE
+406 EKCE

-421 KTEMK
+421 KAEMK

-442 SVKLA
+442 SIKFSDCEDCGGAKEVEVEETSADGEEVEAGTVEDHEQFEEKDD
-447 EDENCECF
+447 EDEEEGSE

-461 EEMSAEGK
+461 EE
-469 EIEMKPDDKH
+469 
-479 EKFEDEEEDDDEEE
+479 
-493 HNDEEGEEGEDDK
+493 EDDK
-506 EDFVTKE
+506 EEYVSKE
-513 DYEALKCQ
+513 EYDALKCQ
-521 YADLEAKYNVLAA
+521 YAELEAKYNVLFA
-534 EKEEARVL
+534 EKEESRIL

-547 TDAILADEDEDLDEK
+547 TDAILSDEDEDLDEK
-562 DKEDLCALRD
+562 TKEDLRSRRD

>member
-1 MKKTFALEVN
+1 MKKIFALEVN

-19 DRQFLSMDI
+19 DKQFLSMDI
-28 WAISTG
+28 WAISNG
-34 VNRNM
+34 INRNG
-39 SEFLEESFDI
+39 SEFLEESFES
-49 AIQSFYNKPVLAY
+49 AIPTFYNKPVLAF
-62 YNTTIGDTEEH
+62 YNTTICDTEEH
-73 NSSVNFDE
+73 NCSVNFDE
-81 DGQLFWDYQYNGAE
+81 EGKVFYDYQYDGAE

-103 GAEITVQERDGKKWI
+103 SATITIEERDGKKWI
-118 HIKGALLWY
+118 HIKDALLWY
-127 EYNHQLGNLL
+127 EYNHQLGQLL

-155 MDGEVEKVKSF
+155 MDDGIEKVKSF
-166 VFLGIT
+166 VFLGVT
-172 ILGTDPNTMKEIEE
+172 ILGTDPNTMEEYQE
-186 GIEGARLELA
+186 GIEGARLELS
-196 GYTKSE
+196 GYTKTE

-224 NIEIPEKNNEHEL
+224 NIEIPEDKQ
-237 YALEITG
+237 
-244 DIMNKEEFLAKSE
+244 EFLAKSE
-257 WGTEEPI
+257 WGTGDPI
-264 NVDKSKDAVSNDSWG
+264 KVDKSKDAVSEDSWG
-279 DVDKTALRNKVLKAK
+279 DVSKTELRNTVLKAK
-294 NYKTLVKSV
+294 NYKTIVKSV

-324 QYKNGTMVYNAGGLL
+324 QYKNGTLVYNAGGLL
-339 SAQQYG
+339 AAQQYG

-350 SVANKAKRIRKK
+350 AVANKAKRIRKK
-362 LGLIETEKRDSMNKF
+362 LGLIETESGESMNKF

-395 KYLFVKEADEA
+395 KYIFVKAADEA
-406 EEDKKE
+406 DCEKCE

-421 KTEMK
+421 KAEMK

-442 SVKLA
+442 SIKFSDCEDCGGAKEVEAEETSADGEEVEAGTVEDHEQFEEKDD
-447 EDENCECF
+447 EDEEEGSE

-461 EEMSAEGK
+461 EE
-469 EIEMKPDDKH
+469 
-479 EKFEDEEEDDDEEE
+479 
-493 HNDEEGEEGEDDK
+493 EDDK
-506 EDFVTKE
+506 EEYVSKE
-513 DYEALKCQ
+513 EYDALKCQ
-521 YADLEAKYNVLAA
+521 YAELEAKYNVLFA
-534 EKEEARVL
+534 EKEESRIL

-547 TDAILADEDEDLDEK
+547 TDAILSDEDEDLDEK
-562 DKEDLCALRD
+562 TKEDLRRRRD

>member
-1 MKKTFALEVN
+1 MKKIFALEVN

-19 DRQFLSMDI
+19 DKQFLSMDI
-28 WAISTG
+28 WAISNG
-34 VNRNM
+34 INRNG
-39 SEFLEESFDI
+39 SEFLEESFES
-49 AIQSFYNKPVLAY
+49 AIPTFYNKPVLAF
-62 YNTTIGDTEEH
+62 YNTTICDTEEH
-73 NSSVNFDE
+73 NCSVNFDE
-81 DGQLFWDYQYNGAE
+81 DGKVFYDYQYDGAE

-103 GAEITVQERDGKKWI
+103 SATITIEERDGKKWI
-118 HIKGALLWY
+118 HIKDALLWY
-127 EYNHQLGNLL
+127 EYNHQLGQLL

-155 MDGEVEKVKSF
+155 MDEGIEKVKSF
-166 VFLGIT
+166 VFLGVT
-172 ILGTDPNTMKEIEE
+172 ILGKDPNTMEEYQE
-186 GIEGARLELA
+186 GIEGARLELS
-196 GYTKSE
+196 GYTKTE

-224 NIEIPEKNNEHEL
+224 NIEIPEDKQ
-237 YALEITG
+237 
-244 DIMNKEEFLAKSE
+244 EFLAKSE
-257 WGTEEPI
+257 WGTADPI
-264 NVDKSKDAVSNDSWG
+264 KVDKSKDAVSEDSWG
-279 DVDKTALRNKVLKAK
+279 DVSKAELRNTVLKAK
-294 NYKTLVKSV
+294 NYKTIVKSV

-309 GWEDSPSSHL
+309 GWENSPSSHL

-324 QYKNGTMVYNAGGLL
+324 QYKNGTLVYNAGGLL
-339 SAQQYG
+339 AAQQYG

-350 SVANKAKRIRKK
+350 AVANKAKRIRKK
-362 LGLIETEKRDSMNKF
+362 LGLIETESGESMNKF

-395 KYLFVKEADEA
+395 KYMFVKAADEVDC
-406 EEDKKE
+406 EKCE

-421 KTEMK
+421 KAEMK

-442 SVKLA
+442 SIKFSDCEDCDCAKEVEVEETSADGEEVEAGTVEDHEQFEEKDD
-447 EDENCECF
+447 EDEEEGSE

-461 EEMSAEGK
+461 EE
-469 EIEMKPDDKH
+469 
-479 EKFEDEEEDDDEEE
+479 
-493 HNDEEGEEGEDDK
+493 EDDK
-506 EDFVTKE
+506 EEYVSKE
-513 DYEALKCQ
+513 EYEALKCQ
-521 YADLEAKYNVLAA
+521 YAELEAKYNVLFA
-534 EKEEARVL
+534 EKEESRIL

-547 TDAILADEDEDLDEK
+547 TDAILSDEDEDLDEK
-562 DKEDLCALRD
+562 TKEDLRSRRD

>member
-1 MKKTFALEVN
+1 MKKIFALEVN

-19 DRQFLSMDI
+19 DKQFLSMDI
-28 WAISTG
+28 WAISNG
-34 VNRNM
+34 VNRNG
-39 SEFLEESFDI
+39 SEFLEESFES
-49 AIQSFYNKPVLAY
+49 AIPTFYNKPVLAF

-73 NSSVNFDE
+73 NCNVNFDE
-81 DGQLFWDYQYNGAE
+81 EGKVFYDYQYDGAE

-103 GAEITVQERDGKKWI
+103 SATITVQERDGKKWI
-118 HIKGALLWY
+118 HIKDALLWY

-155 MDGEVEKVKSF
+155 MDRDVEKVKSF

-237 YALEITG
+237 YALGITG
-244 DIMNKEEFLAKSE
+244 GIMNKEEFLAKSE

-350 SVANKAKRIRKK
+350 SIANKAKRIRKK

-386 LIYIGSMDG
+386 LIYIGSMNG
-395 KYLFVKEADEA
+395 KYLFVKEAEEA

-469 EIEMKPDDKH
+469 EIEMKPDDEH
-479 EKFEDEEEDDDEEE
+479 EEFEEEEEDDDEKEHDNEE
-493 HNDEEGEEGEDDK
+493 DEKDEDDK

>member
-1 MKKTFALEVN
+1 MKKIFALEVN

-19 DRQFLSMDI
+19 DKQFLSMDM
-28 WAISTG
+28 WAISDG
-34 VNRNM
+34 INRNM
-39 SEFLEESFDI
+39 SEFLEESFES
-49 AIQSFYNKPVLAY
+49 AIPTFYNKPVLAY
-62 YNTTIGDTEEH
+62 YNTTTGDTEEH
-73 NSSVNFDE
+73 NSSLNFDE
-81 DGQLFWDYQYNGAE
+81 EGQMFFDYQYNGAE

-103 GAEITVQERDGKKWI
+103 SAEISVQERNGKKWI

-127 EYNHQLGNLL
+127 EYNHQLGQLL

-143 KVSVEVEFLDSY
+143 KVSVEVEFIDSY

-172 ILGTDPNTMKEIEE
+172 ILGTDPDTMQEIQE

-196 GYTKSE
+196 GYTDTE
-202 EFVRFKQKMSFA
+202 EFVRFRQKMSFA
-214 YNKMNVLKKY
+214 YNKTDILKKY
-224 NIEIPEKNNEHEL
+224 NMEIPESKHIVE
-237 YALEITG
+237 
-244 DIMNKEEFLAKSE
+244 KQEFISKDE
-257 WGTEEPI
+257 MGTEDPI
-264 NVDKSKDAVSNDSWG
+264 KVDKSKEAVSNDSWG
-279 DVDKTALRNKVLKAK
+279 NVDKTALRNKVLKAK

-350 SVANKAKRIRKK
+350 AVADKAENIRKK
-362 LGLIETEKRDSMNKF
+362 LGLIKTEKRESMNKF

-395 KYLFVKEADEA
+395 KMMFVKAADEEA
-406 EEDKKE
+406 EDKKE

-421 KTEMK
+421 KAEMK

-431 EEFDWDELTER
+431 EEFEWDELTER
-442 SVKLA
+442 SVKLSEG
-447 EDENCECF
+447 EDCQCF
-455 EEKEDK
+455 EEEKEEMAEEKADEEEKHEEFEEEEQDDEEEEPEHEEDEDGEEEDEDK
-461 EEMSAEGK
+461 EEYVSK
-469 EIEMKPDDKH
+469 EE
-479 EKFEDEEEDDDEEE
+479 
-493 HNDEEGEEGEDDK
+493 
-506 EDFVTKE
+506 
-513 DYEALKCQ
+513 YEALKCQ

-534 EKEEARVL
+534 EKEEARIL

-547 TDAILADEDEDLDEK
+547 TDAILADEDEDLDETI
-562 DKEDLCALRD
+562 KEDLRCRREN
-572 AGEFADVEAFV
+572 GEFANVEEFV

-600 VAYSARTTSTK
+600 IAYSARASSTK
-611 KNEVVDDLD
+611 KLEVLDDLD

>member
-1 MKKTFALEVN
+1 MKKIFALEVN

-19 DRQFLSMDI
+19 DKQFLSMDI
-28 WAISTG
+28 WAISDG
-34 VNRNM
+34 INRNG
-39 SEFLEESFDI
+39 SEFLEESFES
-49 AIQSFYNKPVLAY
+49 AIPTFYNKPVLAF

-73 NSSVNFDE
+73 NCSVNFDE
-81 DGQLFWDYQYNGAE
+81 DGKVFYDYQYDGAE

-103 GAEITVQERDGKKWI
+103 SATITIEKRDGKKWI
-118 HIKGALLWY
+118 HIKDALLWY
-127 EYNHQLGNLL
+127 EYNHQLGQLL

-155 MDGEVEKVKSF
+155 MDEGIEKVKSF
-166 VFLGIT
+166 VFLGVT
-172 ILGTDPNTMKEIEE
+172 ILGKDPNTMEEYQE
-186 GIEGARLELA
+186 GIEGARLELS
-196 GYTKSE
+196 GYTKTE

-224 NIEIPEKNNEHEL
+224 NIEIPEDKQ
-237 YALEITG
+237 
-244 DIMNKEEFLAKSE
+244 EFLAKSE
-257 WGTEEPI
+257 WGTGDPI
-264 NVDKSKDAVSNDSWG
+264 KIDRSKVSADSWG
-279 DVDKTALRNKVLKAK
+279 DVSKTELRNTVLKAK
-294 NYKTLVKSV
+294 NYKTIVKSV

-309 GWEDSPSSHL
+309 GWENSPSSHL

-324 QYKNGTMVYNAGGLL
+324 QYKNGTLVYNAGGLL
-339 SAQQYG
+339 AAQQYG

-350 SVANKAKRIRKK
+350 AVANKAKRIRKK
-362 LGLIETEKRDSMNKF
+362 LGLIETESGESMNKF

-395 KYLFVKEADEA
+395 KYMFVKAADEA
-406 EEDKKE
+406 DCEKCE

-421 KTEMK
+421 KAEMK

-442 SVKLA
+442 SIKFSDCEDCGDAKEVEVEETSADGEEVEAGTVEDHEQFEEKDD
-447 EDENCECF
+447 EDEEEGSE

-461 EEMSAEGK
+461 EE
-469 EIEMKPDDKH
+469 
-479 EKFEDEEEDDDEEE
+479 
-493 HNDEEGEEGEDDK
+493 EDDK
-506 EDFVTKE
+506 EEYVSKE
-513 DYEALKCQ
+513 EYDALKCQ
-521 YADLEAKYNVLAA
+521 YAELEAKYNVLFA
-534 EKEEARVL
+534 EKEESRIL

-547 TDAILADEDEDLDEK
+547 TDAILSDEDEDLDEK
-562 DKEDLCALRD
+562 TKEDLRRRRD

>member
-1 MKKTFALEVN
+1 MKKIFALEVN

-19 DRQFLSMDI
+19 DKQFLSMDI
-28 WAISTG
+28 WAISDG
-34 VNRNM
+34 INRNG
-39 SEFLEESFDI
+39 SEFLEESFKS
-49 AIQSFYNKPVLAY
+49 AIPTFYNKPVLAF
-62 YNTTIGDTEEH
+62 YNTTICDTEEH
-73 NSSVNFDE
+73 NCSVNFDE
-81 DGQLFWDYQYNGAE
+81 DGKVFYDYQYDGAE

-103 GAEITVQERDGKKWI
+103 SATITIEERDGKKWI
-118 HIKGALLWY
+118 HIKDALLWY
-127 EYNHQLGNLL
+127 EYNHQLGQLL

-155 MDGEVEKVKSF
+155 MDDGIEKVKSF
-166 VFLGIT
+166 VFLGVT
-172 ILGTDPNTMKEIEE
+172 ILGKDPNTMEEYQE
-186 GIEGARLELA
+186 GIEGARLELS
-196 GYTKSE
+196 GYTKTE

-224 NIEIPEKNNEHEL
+224 NIEIPEDKQ
-237 YALEITG
+237 
-244 DIMNKEEFLAKSE
+244 EFLAKSE
-257 WGTEEPI
+257 WGTADPI
-264 NVDKSKDAVSNDSWG
+264 KVDKSKDAVSEDSWG
-279 DVDKTALRNKVLKAK
+279 DVSKAELRNTVLKAK
-294 NYKTLVKSV
+294 NYKTIVKSV

-309 GWEDSPSSHL
+309 GWENSPSSHL

-324 QYKNGTMVYNAGGLL
+324 QYKNGTLVYNAGGLL
-339 SAQQYG
+339 AAQQYG

-350 SVANKAKRIRKK
+350 GVANKAKRIRKK
-362 LGLIETEKRDSMNKF
+362 LGLIETESGESMNKF

-395 KYLFVKEADEA
+395 KYIFVKAADEVDC
-406 EEDKKE
+406 EKCE

-421 KTEMK
+421 KAEMK

-442 SVKLA
+442 SIKFSDCEDCDCAKEVEVEETSADGEEVEAGTVEDHEQFEEKDD
-447 EDENCECF
+447 EDEEEGSE
-455 EEKEDK
+455 EEKED
-461 EEMSAEGK
+461 
-469 EIEMKPDDKH
+469 
-479 EKFEDEEEDDDEEE
+479 EEEK
-493 HNDEEGEEGEDDK
+493 DDK
-506 EDFVTKE
+506 EEYVSKE
-513 DYEALKCQ
+513 EYEALKCQ
-521 YADLEAKYNVLAA
+521 YAELEAKYNVLFA
-534 EKEEARVL
+534 EKEESRIL

-547 TDAILADEDEDLDEK
+547 TDAILSDEDEDLDEK
-562 DKEDLCALRD
+562 TKEDLRSRRD

>member
-1 MKKTFALEVN
+1 MKKIFALEVN

-19 DRQFLSMDI
+19 DKQFLSMDI
-28 WAISTG
+28 WAISNG
-34 VNRNM
+34 INRNG
-39 SEFLEESFDI
+39 SEFLEESFES
-49 AIQSFYNKPVLAY
+49 AIPTFYNKPVLAF
-62 YNTTIGDTEEH
+62 YNTTICDTEEH
-73 NSSVNFDE
+73 NCSVNFDE
-81 DGQLFWDYQYNGAE
+81 DGKVFYDYQYDGAE

-103 GAEITVQERDGKKWI
+103 SATITIEERDGKKWI
-118 HIKGALLWY
+118 HIKDALLWY
-127 EYNHQLGNLL
+127 EYNHQLGQLL

-155 MDGEVEKVKSF
+155 MDEGIEKVKSF
-166 VFLGIT
+166 VFLGVT
-172 ILGTDPNTMKEIEE
+172 ILGKDPNTMEEYQE
-186 GIEGARLELA
+186 GIEGARLELS
-196 GYTKSE
+196 GYTKTE

-224 NIEIPEKNNEHEL
+224 NIEIPEDKQ
-237 YALEITG
+237 
-244 DIMNKEEFLAKSE
+244 EFLAKSE
-257 WGTEEPI
+257 WGTADPI
-264 NVDKSKDAVSNDSWG
+264 KVDKSKDAVSEDSWG
-279 DVDKTALRNKVLKAK
+279 DVSKTELRNTVLKAK
-294 NYKTLVKSV
+294 NYKTIVKSV

-324 QYKNGTMVYNAGGLL
+324 QYKNGTLVYNAGGLL
-339 SAQQYG
+339 AAQQYG

-350 SVANKAKRIRKK
+350 AVANKAKRIRKK
-362 LGLIETEKRDSMNKF
+362 LGLIETESGESMNKF

-395 KYLFVKEADEA
+395 KYMFVKAA
-406 EEDKKE
+406 EEVDCEKCE

-421 KTEMK
+421 KAEMK

-442 SVKLA
+442 SIKLSDCEDCGCA
-447 EDENCECF
+447 KEVEAEETSADGEEVEAGTVEDHEQFEEKDDEDEEEGSE

-461 EEMSAEGK
+461 EEK
-469 EIEMKPDDKH
+469 
-479 EKFEDEEEDDDEEE
+479 
-493 HNDEEGEEGEDDK
+493 DDK
-506 EDFVTKE
+506 EEYVSKE
-513 DYEALKCQ
+513 EYEALKCQ
-521 YADLEAKYNVLAA
+521 YAELEAKYNVLFA
-534 EKEEARVL
+534 EKEESRIL

-547 TDAILADEDEDLDEK
+547 TDAILSDEDEDLDEK
-562 DKEDLCALRD
+562 TKEDLRRRRD

>member
-1 MKKTFALEVN
+1 MKKIFALEVN

-19 DRQFLSMDI
+19 DKQFLSMDI
-28 WAISTG
+28 WAISNG
-34 VNRNM
+34 INRNG
-39 SEFLEESFDI
+39 SEFLEESFES
-49 AIQSFYNKPVLAY
+49 AIPTFYNKPVLAF
-62 YNTTIGDTEEH
+62 YNTTICDTEEH
-73 NSSVNFDE
+73 NCSVNFDE
-81 DGQLFWDYQYNGAE
+81 DGKVFYDYQYDGAE

-103 GAEITVQERDGKKWI
+103 SATITIEERDGKKWI
-118 HIKGALLWY
+118 HIKDALLWY
-127 EYNHQLGNLL
+127 EYNHQLGQLL

-155 MDGEVEKVKSF
+155 MDEGIEKVKSF
-166 VFLGIT
+166 VFLGVT
-172 ILGTDPNTMKEIEE
+172 ILGKDPNTMEEYQE
-186 GIEGARLELA
+186 GIEGARLELS
-196 GYTKSE
+196 GYTNTE

-224 NIEIPEKNNEHEL
+224 NIEIPEDKQ
-237 YALEITG
+237 
-244 DIMNKEEFLAKSE
+244 EFLAKSE
-257 WGTEEPI
+257 WGTGDPI
-264 NVDKSKDAVSNDSWG
+264 KIDRSKVSADSWG
-279 DVDKTALRNKVLKAK
+279 DVSKTELRNTVLKAK
-294 NYKTLVKSV
+294 NYKTIVKSV
-303 YLLVED
+303 YLFVED
-309 GWEDSPSSHL
+309 GWENSPSSHL

-324 QYKNGTMVYNAGGLL
+324 QYKNGTLVYNAGGLL
-339 SAQQYG
+339 AAQQYG

-350 SVANKAKRIRKK
+350 VVANKAKRIRKK
-362 LGLIETEKRDSMNKF
+362 LGLIETESGESMNKF

-395 KYLFVKEADEA
+395 KYIFVKAADEA
-406 EEDKKE
+406 DCEKCE

-421 KTEMK
+421 KAEMK

-442 SVKLA
+442 SIKFSDCEDCGGAKEVEVEETSADGEEVEAGTVEDHEQFEEKDD
-447 EDENCECF
+447 EDEEEGSE

-461 EEMSAEGK
+461 EE
-469 EIEMKPDDKH
+469 
-479 EKFEDEEEDDDEEE
+479 
-493 HNDEEGEEGEDDK
+493 EDDK
-506 EDFVTKE
+506 EEYVSKE
-513 DYEALKCQ
+513 EYDALKCQ
-521 YADLEAKYNVLAA
+521 YAELEAKYNVLFA
-534 EKEEARVL
+534 EKEESRIL

-547 TDAILADEDEDLDEK
+547 TDAILSDEDEDLDEK
-562 DKEDLCALRD
+562 TKEDLRSRRD

>member
-1 MKKTFALEVN
+1 MKKIFALEVN

-19 DRQFLSMDI
+19 DKQFLSMDI
-28 WAISTG
+28 WAISNG
-34 VNRNM
+34 INRNG
-39 SEFLEESFDI
+39 SEFLEESFES
-49 AIQSFYNKPVLAY
+49 AIPTFYNKPVLAF
-62 YNTTIGDTEEH
+62 YNTTICDTEEH
-73 NSSVNFDE
+73 NCSVNFDE
-81 DGQLFWDYQYNGAE
+81 EGKVFYDYQYDGAE

-103 GAEITVQERDGKKWI
+103 SATITIEERDGKKWI
-118 HIKGALLWY
+118 HIKDALLWY
-127 EYNHQLGNLL
+127 EYNHQLGQLL

-155 MDGEVEKVKSF
+155 MDDGIEKVKSF
-166 VFLGIT
+166 VFLGVT
-172 ILGTDPNTMKEIEE
+172 ILGTDPNTMEEYQE
-186 GIEGARLELA
+186 GIEGARLELS
-196 GYTKSE
+196 GYTKTE

-224 NIEIPEKNNEHEL
+224 NIEIPEDKQ
-237 YALEITG
+237 
-244 DIMNKEEFLAKSE
+244 EFLAKSE
-257 WGTEEPI
+257 WGTADPI
-264 NVDKSKDAVSNDSWG
+264 KVDKSKDAVSEDSWG
-279 DVDKTALRNKVLKAK
+279 DVSKTELRNTVLKAK
-294 NYKTLVKSV
+294 NYKTIVKSV
-303 YLLVED
+303 YLFVED
-309 GWEDSPSSHL
+309 GWENSPSSHL

-324 QYKNGTMVYNAGGLL
+324 QYKNGTLVYNAGGLL
-339 SAQQYG
+339 AAQQYG

-350 SVANKAKRIRKK
+350 AVANKAKRIRKK
-362 LGLIETEKRDSMNKF
+362 LGLIETESGESMNKF

-395 KYLFVKEADEA
+395 KYMFVKAADEA
-406 EEDKKE
+406 DCEKCE

-421 KTEMK
+421 KAEMK

-442 SVKLA
+442 SIKFSDCEDCGGAKEVEVEETSADGEEVEAGTVEDHEQFEEKDD
-447 EDENCECF
+447 EDEEEGSE

-461 EEMSAEGK
+461 EE
-469 EIEMKPDDKH
+469 
-479 EKFEDEEEDDDEEE
+479 
-493 HNDEEGEEGEDDK
+493 EDDK
-506 EDFVTKE
+506 EEYVSKE
-513 DYEALKCQ
+513 EYDALKCQ
-521 YADLEAKYNVLAA
+521 YAELEAKYNVLFA
-534 EKEEARVL
+534 EKEESRIL

-547 TDAILADEDEDLDEK
+547 TDAILSDEDEDLDEK
-562 DKEDLCALRD
+562 TKEDLRRRRD

>member
-1 MKKTFALEVN
+1 MMKKIFALEVN

-19 DRQFLSMDI
+19 DKQFLSMDI
-28 WAISTG
+28 WAISNG
-34 VNRNM
+34 INRNG
-39 SEFLEESFDI
+39 SEFLEESFES
-49 AIQSFYNKPVLAY
+49 AIPTFYNKPVLAF
-62 YNTTIGDTEEH
+62 YNTTICDTEEH
-73 NSSVNFDE
+73 NCSVNFDE
-81 DGQLFWDYQYNGAE
+81 EGKVFYDYQYDGAE

-103 GAEITVQERDGKKWI
+103 SATITIEERDGKKWI
-118 HIKGALLWY
+118 HIKDALLWY
-127 EYNHQLGNLL
+127 EYNHQLGQLL

-155 MDGEVEKVKSF
+155 MDEGIEKVKSF
-166 VFLGIT
+166 VFLGVT
-172 ILGTDPNTMKEIEE
+172 ILGKDPNTMEEYQE
-186 GIEGARLELA
+186 GIEGARLELS
-196 GYTKSE
+196 GYTKTE

-224 NIEIPEKNNEHEL
+224 NIEIPEDKQ
-237 YALEITG
+237 
-244 DIMNKEEFLAKSE
+244 EFLAKSE
-257 WGTEEPI
+257 WGTADPI
-264 NVDKSKDAVSNDSWG
+264 KVDKSKDAVSEDSWG
-279 DVDKTALRNKVLKAK
+279 DVSKAELRNTVLKAK
-294 NYKTLVKSV
+294 NYKTIVKSV

-309 GWEDSPSSHL
+309 GWENSPSSHL

-324 QYKNGTMVYNAGGLL
+324 QYKNGTLVYNAGGLL
-339 SAQQYG
+339 AAQQYG

-350 SVANKAKRIRKK
+350 AVASKAKRIRKK
-362 LGLIETEKRDSMNKF
+362 LGLIETESGESMNKF

-395 KYLFVKEADEA
+395 KYIFVKAADEVDC
-406 EEDKKE
+406 EKCE

-421 KTEMK
+421 KAEMK

-442 SVKLA
+442 SIKFSDCEDCDCAKEVEVEETSADGEEVEAGTVEDHEQFEEKDD
-447 EDENCECF
+447 EDEEEGSE

-461 EEMSAEGK
+461 EEK
-469 EIEMKPDDKH
+469 
-479 EKFEDEEEDDDEEE
+479 
-493 HNDEEGEEGEDDK
+493 DDK
-506 EDFVTKE
+506 EEYVSKE
-513 DYEALKCQ
+513 EYEALKCQ
-521 YADLEAKYNVLAA
+521 YAELEAKYNVLFA
-534 EKEEARVL
+534 EKEESRIL

-547 TDAILADEDEDLDEK
+547 TDAILSDEDEDLDEK
-562 DKEDLCALRD
+562 TKEDLRSRRD

>member
-1 MKKTFALEVN
+1 MKKIFALEVN

-19 DRQFLSMDI
+19 DKQFLSMDI
-28 WAISTG
+28 WAISDG
-34 VNRNM
+34 INRNG
-39 SEFLEESFDI
+39 SEFLEESFES
-49 AIQSFYNKPVLAY
+49 AIPTFYNKPVLAF

-73 NSSVNFDE
+73 NCSVNFDE
-81 DGQLFWDYQYNGAE
+81 DGKVFYDYQYDGAE

-103 GAEITVQERDGKKWI
+103 SATITIEERDGKKWI
-118 HIKGALLWY
+118 HIKDALLWY
-127 EYNHQLGNLL
+127 EYNHQLGQLL

-155 MDGEVEKVKSF
+155 MDEGIEKVKSF
-166 VFLGIT
+166 VFLGVT
-172 ILGTDPNTMKEIEE
+172 ILGKDPNTMEEYQE
-186 GIEGARLELA
+186 GIEGARLELS
-196 GYTKSE
+196 GYTKTE

-224 NIEIPEKNNEHEL
+224 NIEIPEDKQ
-237 YALEITG
+237 
-244 DIMNKEEFLAKSE
+244 EFLAKSE
-257 WGTEEPI
+257 WGTGDPI
-264 NVDKSKDAVSNDSWG
+264 KIDRSKVSADSWG
-279 DVDKTALRNKVLKAK
+279 DVSKTELRNTVLKAK
-294 NYKTLVKSV
+294 NYKTIVKSV

-309 GWEDSPSSHL
+309 GWENSPSSHL

-324 QYKNGTMVYNAGGLL
+324 QYKNGTLVYNAGGLL
-339 SAQQYG
+339 AAQQYG

-350 SVANKAKRIRKK
+350 AVANKAKRIRKK
-362 LGLIETEKRDSMNKF
+362 LGLIETESGESMNKF

-395 KYLFVKEADEA
+395 KYIFVKAADEVDC
-406 EEDKKE
+406 EKCE

-421 KTEMK
+421 KAEMK

-442 SVKLA
+442 SIKFSDCEDCGGAKEVEVEETSADGEEVEAGTVEDHEQFEEKDD
-447 EDENCECF
+447 EDEEEGSE

-461 EEMSAEGK
+461 EE
-469 EIEMKPDDKH
+469 
-479 EKFEDEEEDDDEEE
+479 
-493 HNDEEGEEGEDDK
+493 EDDK
-506 EDFVTKE
+506 EEYVSKE
-513 DYEALKCQ
+513 EYDALKCQ
-521 YADLEAKYNVLAA
+521 YAELEAKYNVLFA
-534 EKEEARVL
+534 EKEESRIL

-547 TDAILADEDEDLDEK
+547 TDAILSDEDEDLDEK
-562 DKEDLCALRD
+562 TKEDLRRRRD

>member
-1 MKKTFALEVN
+1 MKKIFALEVN

-19 DRQFLSMDI
+19 DKQFLSMDI
-28 WAISTG
+28 WAISDG
-34 VNRNM
+34 INRNG
-39 SEFLEESFDI
+39 SEFLEESFET
-49 AIQSFYNKPVLAY
+49 AIPTFYNKPVLAF

-73 NSSVNFDE
+73 NCNVNFDE
-81 DGQLFWDYQYNGAE
+81 EGKVFYDYQYDGAE

-103 GAEITVQERDGKKWI
+103 SATITVEERDGKKWI
-118 HIKGALLWY
+118 HIKDALLWY
-127 EYNHQLGNLL
+127 EYNHQLGQLL

-155 MDGEVEKVKSF
+155 MDEGVEKVKSF
-166 VFLGIT
+166 MFLGVT
-172 ILGTDPNTMKEIEE
+172 ILGKDPNTMEEYQE
-186 GIEGARLELA
+186 GIEGARLELS
-196 GYTKSE
+196 GYTKTE

-224 NIEIPEKNNEHEL
+224 NIEIPDDKQ
-237 YALEITG
+237 
-244 DIMNKEEFLAKSE
+244 EFLAKSE
-257 WGTEEPI
+257 WGTGDPI
-264 NVDKSKDAVSNDSWG
+264 KVDKSKDAVSEDSWG
-279 DVDKTALRNKVLKAK
+279 DVSKTELRNTVLKAK
-294 NYKTLVKSV
+294 NYKTIVKSV

-324 QYKNGTMVYNAGGLL
+324 QYKNGTLVYNAGGLL
-339 SAQQYG
+339 AAQQYG

-350 SVANKAKRIRKK
+350 AVANKAKRIRKK
-362 LGLIETEKRDSMNKF
+362 LGLIETESGESMNKF

-395 KYLFVKEADEA
+395 KYMFVKAVEEADCE
-406 EEDKKE
+406 KCE

-421 KTEMK
+421 KAEMK

-442 SVKLA
+442 SVKLSDCEDCGGA
-447 EDENCECF
+447 KEVEVEETSADGEEVEAATVEDHKQFEEEEDEDEEEGSK
-455 EEKEDK
+455 EEKED
-461 EEMSAEGK
+461 EEE
-469 EIEMKPDDKH
+469 
-479 EKFEDEEEDDDEEE
+479 EDEEEEE
-493 HNDEEGEEGEDDK
+493 DK
-506 EDFVTKE
+506 EEYVSKE
-513 DYEALKCQ
+513 EYEALKCQ
-521 YADLEAKYNVLAA
+521 YAELEAKYNVLFA
-534 EKEEARVL
+534 EKEESRIL

-547 TDAILADEDEDLDEK
+547 TDAILSDEDEDLDEK
-562 DKEDLCALRD
+562 TKEDLRCRRD

>member
-1 MKKTFALEVN
+1 MKKIFALEVN

-19 DRQFLSMDI
+19 DKQFLSMDI
-28 WAISTG
+28 WAISDG
-34 VNRNM
+34 INRNG
-39 SEFLEESFDI
+39 SEFLEESFES
-49 AIQSFYNKPVLAY
+49 AIPTFYNKPVLAF

-73 NSSVNFDE
+73 NCSVNFDE
-81 DGQLFWDYQYNGAE
+81 DGKVFYDYQYDGAE

-103 GAEITVQERDGKKWI
+103 SATITIEKRDGKKWI
-118 HIKGALLWY
+118 HIKDALLWY
-127 EYNHQLGNLL
+127 EYNHQLGQLL

-155 MDGEVEKVKSF
+155 MDEGIEKVKSF
-166 VFLGIT
+166 VFLGVT
-172 ILGTDPNTMKEIEE
+172 ILGKDPNTMEEYQE
-186 GIEGARLELA
+186 GIEGARLELS
-196 GYTKSE
+196 GYTKTE

-224 NIEIPEKNNEHEL
+224 NIEIPEDKQ
-237 YALEITG
+237 
-244 DIMNKEEFLAKSE
+244 EFLAKSE
-257 WGTEEPI
+257 WGTADPI
-264 NVDKSKDAVSNDSWG
+264 KVDKSKDAVSEDSWG
-279 DVDKTALRNKVLKAK
+279 DVSKTELRNTVLKAK
-294 NYKTLVKSV
+294 NYKTIVKSV

-324 QYKNGTMVYNAGGLL
+324 QYKNGTLVYNAGGLL
-339 SAQQYG
+339 AAQQYG

-350 SVANKAKRIRKK
+350 AVANKAKRIRKK
-362 LGLIETEKRDSMNKF
+362 LGLIETESGESMNKF

-395 KYLFVKEADEA
+395 KYIFVKAADEVDC
-406 EEDKKE
+406 EKCE

-421 KTEMK
+421 KAEMK

-442 SVKLA
+442 SIKFSDCEDCGGAKEVEVEETSADGEEVEAGTVEDHEQFEEKDD
-447 EDENCECF
+447 EDEEEGSE

-461 EEMSAEGK
+461 EE
-469 EIEMKPDDKH
+469 
-479 EKFEDEEEDDDEEE
+479 
-493 HNDEEGEEGEDDK
+493 EDDK
-506 EDFVTKE
+506 EEYVSKE
-513 DYEALKCQ
+513 EYDALKCQ
-521 YADLEAKYNVLAA
+521 YAELEAKYNVLFA
-534 EKEEARVL
+534 EKEESRIL

-547 TDAILADEDEDLDEK
+547 TDAILSDEDEDLDEK
-562 DKEDLCALRD
+562 TKEDLRRRRD

>member
-1 MKKTFALEVN
+1 MKKIFALEVN

-19 DRQFLSMDI
+19 DKQFLSMDI
-28 WAISTG
+28 WAISNG
-34 VNRNM
+34 INRNG
-39 SEFLEESFDI
+39 SEFLEESFES
-49 AIQSFYNKPVLAY
+49 AIPTFYNKPVLAF
-62 YNTTIGDTEEH
+62 YNTTICDTEEH
-73 NSSVNFDE
+73 NCSVNFDE
-81 DGQLFWDYQYNGAE
+81 DGKVFYDYQYDGAE

-103 GAEITVQERDGKKWI
+103 SATITIEERDGKKWI
-118 HIKGALLWY
+118 HIKDALLWY
-127 EYNHQLGNLL
+127 EYNHQLGQLL

-155 MDGEVEKVKSF
+155 MDEGIEKVKSF
-166 VFLGIT
+166 VFLGVT
-172 ILGTDPNTMKEIEE
+172 ILGKDPNTMEEYQE
-186 GIEGARLELA
+186 GIEGARLELS
-196 GYTKSE
+196 GYTKTE

-224 NIEIPEKNNEHEL
+224 NIEIPEDKQ
-237 YALEITG
+237 
-244 DIMNKEEFLAKSE
+244 EFLAKSE
-257 WGTEEPI
+257 WGTADPI
-264 NVDKSKDAVSNDSWG
+264 KVDKSKDAVSEDSWG
-279 DVDKTALRNKVLKAK
+279 DVSKAELRNTVLKAK
-294 NYKTLVKSV
+294 NYKTIVKSV

-309 GWEDSPSSHL
+309 GWENSPSSHL

-324 QYKNGTMVYNAGGLL
+324 QYKNGTLVYNAGGLL
-339 SAQQYG
+339 AAQQYG

-350 SVANKAKRIRKK
+350 AVANKAKRIRKK
-362 LGLIETEKRDSMNKF
+362 LGLIETESGESMNKF

-395 KYLFVKEADEA
+395 KYMFVKAADEVDC
-406 EEDKKE
+406 EKCE

-421 KTEMK
+421 KAEMK

-442 SVKLA
+442 SVKFSDCEDCDCA
-447 EDENCECF
+447 KEVEVEETSADGEEVEAGTVEDHEQFEEEDDEDEEEGSE

-461 EEMSAEGK
+461 EE
-469 EIEMKPDDKH
+469 
-479 EKFEDEEEDDDEEE
+479 
-493 HNDEEGEEGEDDK
+493 EDDK
-506 EDFVTKE
+506 EEYVSKE
-513 DYEALKCQ
+513 EYEALKCQ
-521 YADLEAKYNVLAA
+521 YAELEAKYNVLFA
-534 EKEEARVL
+534 EKEESRIL

-547 TDAILADEDEDLDEK
+547 TDAILSDEDEDLDEK
-562 DKEDLCALRD
+562 TKEDLRSRRD

>member
-1 MKKTFALEVN
+1 MKKIFALEVN

-19 DRQFLSMDI
+19 DKQFLSMDI
-28 WAISTG
+28 WAISNG
-34 VNRNM
+34 INRNG
-39 SEFLEESFDI
+39 SEFLEESFES
-49 AIQSFYNKPVLAY
+49 AIPTFYNKPVLAF
-62 YNTTIGDTEEH
+62 YNTTICDTEEH
-73 NSSVNFDE
+73 NCSVNFDE
-81 DGQLFWDYQYNGAE
+81 DGKVFYDYQYDGAE

-103 GAEITVQERDGKKWI
+103 SATITIEERDGKKWI
-118 HIKGALLWY
+118 HIKDALLWY
-127 EYNHQLGNLL
+127 EYNHQLGQLL

-155 MDGEVEKVKSF
+155 MDEGIEKVKSF
-166 VFLGIT
+166 VFLGVT
-172 ILGTDPNTMKEIEE
+172 ILGTDPNTMEEYQE
-186 GIEGARLELA
+186 GIEGARLELS
-196 GYTKSE
+196 GYTKTE

-224 NIEIPEKNNEHEL
+224 NIEIPEDKQ
-237 YALEITG
+237 
-244 DIMNKEEFLAKSE
+244 EFLAKSE
-257 WGTEEPI
+257 WGTADPI
-264 NVDKSKDAVSNDSWG
+264 KVDKSKDAVSEDSWG
-279 DVDKTALRNKVLKAK
+279 DVSKTELRNTVLKAK
-294 NYKTLVKSV
+294 NYKTIVKSV

-319 KYPVM
+319 KYPIM
-324 QYKNGTMVYNAGGLL
+324 QYKNGTLVYNAGGLL
-339 SAQQYG
+339 AAQQYG

-350 SVANKAKRIRKK
+350 GVANKAKRIRKK
-362 LGLIETEKRDSMNKF
+362 LGLIETESGESMNKF

-395 KYLFVKEADEA
+395 KYIFVKAADEA
-406 EEDKKE
+406 DCEKCE

-421 KTEMK
+421 KAEMK

-442 SVKLA
+442 SIKFSDCEDCGGAKEVEVEETSA
-447 EDENCECF
+447 DGEEVEAGTVEDHEQFEEEDDEDEEEGSE

-461 EEMSAEGK
+461 EE
-469 EIEMKPDDKH
+469 
-479 EKFEDEEEDDDEEE
+479 
-493 HNDEEGEEGEDDK
+493 EDDK
-506 EDFVTKE
+506 EEYVSKE
-513 DYEALKCQ
+513 EYDALKCQ
-521 YADLEAKYNVLAA
+521 YAELEAKYNVLFA
-534 EKEEARVL
+534 EKEESRIL

-547 TDAILADEDEDLDEK
+547 TDAILSDEDEDLDEK
-562 DKEDLCALRD
+562 TKEDLRRRRD

>member
-1 MKKTFALEVN
+1 MKKIFALEVN

-19 DRQFLSMDI
+19 DKQFLSMDI
-28 WAISTG
+28 WAISDG
-34 VNRNM
+34 INRNG
-39 SEFLEESFDI
+39 SEFLEESFES
-49 AIQSFYNKPVLAY
+49 AIPTFYNKPVLAF

-73 NSSVNFDE
+73 NCSVNFDE
-81 DGQLFWDYQYNGAE
+81 DGKVFYDYQYDGAE

-103 GAEITVQERDGKKWI
+103 SATITIEERDGKKWI
-118 HIKGALLWY
+118 HIKDALLWY
-127 EYNHQLGNLL
+127 EYNHQLGQLL

-155 MDGEVEKVKSF
+155 MDEGIEKVKSF
-166 VFLGIT
+166 VFLGVT
-172 ILGTDPNTMKEIEE
+172 ILGKDPNTMEEYQE
-186 GIEGARLELA
+186 GIEGARLELS
-196 GYTKSE
+196 GYTKTE

-224 NIEIPEKNNEHEL
+224 NIEIPEDKQ
-237 YALEITG
+237 
-244 DIMNKEEFLAKSE
+244 EFLAKSE
-257 WGTEEPI
+257 WGTGDPI
-264 NVDKSKDAVSNDSWG
+264 KIDRSKVSADSWG
-279 DVDKTALRNKVLKAK
+279 DVSKTELRNTVLKAK
-294 NYKTLVKSV
+294 NYKTIVKSV

-309 GWEDSPSSHL
+309 GWENSPSSHL

-324 QYKNGTMVYNAGGLL
+324 QYKNGTLVYNAGGLL
-339 SAQQYG
+339 AAQQYG

-350 SVANKAKRIRKK
+350 AVANKAKRIRKK
-362 LGLIETEKRDSMNKF
+362 LGLIETESGESMNKF

-395 KYLFVKEADEA
+395 KYMFVKAADEA
-406 EEDKKE
+406 DCEKCE

-421 KTEMK
+421 KAEMK

-442 SVKLA
+442 SIKFSDCEDCGDAKEVEVEETSADGEEVEAGTVEDHEQFEEKDD
-447 EDENCECF
+447 EDEEEGSE

-461 EEMSAEGK
+461 EE
-469 EIEMKPDDKH
+469 
-479 EKFEDEEEDDDEEE
+479 
-493 HNDEEGEEGEDDK
+493 EDDK
-506 EDFVTKE
+506 EEYVSKE
-513 DYEALKCQ
+513 EYDALKCQ
-521 YADLEAKYNVLAA
+521 YAELEAKYNVLFA
-534 EKEEARVL
+534 EKEESRIL

-547 TDAILADEDEDLDEK
+547 TDAILSDEDEDLDEK
-562 DKEDLCALRD
+562 TKEDLRRRRD

>member
-1 MKKTFALEVN
+1 MKKIFALEVN

-19 DRQFLSMDI
+19 DKQFLSMDI
-28 WAISTG
+28 WAISDG
-34 VNRNM
+34 INRNG
-39 SEFLEESFDI
+39 SEFLEESFES
-49 AIQSFYNKPVLAY
+49 AIPTFYNKPVLAF

-73 NSSVNFDE
+73 NCSVNFDE
-81 DGQLFWDYQYNGAE
+81 DGKVFYDYQYDGAE

-103 GAEITVQERDGKKWI
+103 SATITIEERDGKKWI
-118 HIKGALLWY
+118 HIKDALLWY
-127 EYNHQLGNLL
+127 EYNHQLGQLL

-155 MDGEVEKVKSF
+155 MDEGVEKVKSF
-166 VFLGIT
+166 MFLGVT
-172 ILGTDPNTMKEIEE
+172 ILGKDPNTMEEYQE
-186 GIEGARLELA
+186 GIEGARLELS
-196 GYTKSE
+196 GYTNTE

-224 NIEIPEKNNEHEL
+224 NIEIPEDKQ
-237 YALEITG
+237 
-244 DIMNKEEFLAKSE
+244 EFLAKSE
-257 WGTEEPI
+257 WGTADPI
-264 NVDKSKDAVSNDSWG
+264 KVDKSKDAVSEDSWG
-279 DVDKTALRNKVLKAK
+279 DVSKTELRNTVLKAK
-294 NYKTLVKSV
+294 NYKTIVKSV

-324 QYKNGTMVYNAGGLL
+324 QYKNGTLVYNAGGLL
-339 SAQQYG
+339 AAQQYG

-350 SVANKAKRIRKK
+350 VVANKAKRIRKK
-362 LGLIETEKRDSMNKF
+362 LGLIETESGESMNKF

-395 KYLFVKEADEA
+395 KYIFVKAADEA
-406 EEDKKE
+406 DCEKCE

-421 KTEMK
+421 KAEMK

-442 SVKLA
+442 SIKFSDCEDCGGAKEVEVEETSADGEEVEAGTVEDHEQFEEKDD
-447 EDENCECF
+447 EDEEEGSE

-461 EEMSAEGK
+461 EE
-469 EIEMKPDDKH
+469 
-479 EKFEDEEEDDDEEE
+479 
-493 HNDEEGEEGEDDK
+493 EDDK
-506 EDFVTKE
+506 EEYVSKE
-513 DYEALKCQ
+513 EYDALKCQ
-521 YADLEAKYNVLAA
+521 YAELEAKYNVLFA
-534 EKEEARVL
+534 EKEESRIL

-547 TDAILADEDEDLDEK
+547 TDAILSDEDEDLDEK
-562 DKEDLCALRD
+562 TKEDLRRRRD

>member
-1 MKKTFALEVN
+1 MKKIFALEVN

-19 DRQFLSMDI
+19 DKQFLSMDI
-28 WAISTG
+28 WAISDG
-34 VNRNM
+34 INRNG
-39 SEFLEESFDI
+39 SEFLEESFKS
-49 AIQSFYNKPVLAY
+49 AIPTFYNKPVLAF
-62 YNTTIGDTEEH
+62 YNTTICDTEEH
-73 NSSVNFDE
+73 NCSVNFDE
-81 DGQLFWDYQYNGAE
+81 EGKVFYDYQYDGAE

-103 GAEITVQERDGKKWI
+103 SATITIEERDGKKWI
-118 HIKGALLWY
+118 HIKDALLWY
-127 EYNHQLGNLL
+127 EYNHQLGQLL

-155 MDGEVEKVKSF
+155 MDEGIEKVKSF
-166 VFLGIT
+166 VFLGVT
-172 ILGTDPNTMKEIEE
+172 ILGTDPNTMEEYQE
-186 GIEGARLELA
+186 GIEGARLELS
-196 GYTKSE
+196 GYTNTE

-224 NIEIPEKNNEHEL
+224 NIEIPEDKQ
-237 YALEITG
+237 
-244 DIMNKEEFLAKSE
+244 EFLAKSE
-257 WGTEEPI
+257 WGTADPI
-264 NVDKSKDAVSNDSWG
+264 KVDKSKDAVSEDSWG
-279 DVDKTALRNKVLKAK
+279 DVSKTELRNTVLKAK
-294 NYKTLVKSV
+294 NYKTIVKSV

-309 GWEDSPSSHL
+309 GWENSPSSHL

-324 QYKNGTMVYNAGGLL
+324 QYKNGTLVYNAGGLL
-339 SAQQYG
+339 AAQQYG

-350 SVANKAKRIRKK
+350 GVANKAKRIRKK
-362 LGLIETEKRDSMNKF
+362 LGLIETESGESMNKF

-395 KYLFVKEADEA
+395 KYIFVKAADEA
-406 EEDKKE
+406 DCEKCE

-421 KTEMK
+421 KAEMK

-442 SVKLA
+442 SIKFSDCEDCGGAKEVEVEETSADGEEVEAGTVEDHEQFEEKDD
-447 EDENCECF
+447 EDEEEGSE

-461 EEMSAEGK
+461 EE
-469 EIEMKPDDKH
+469 
-479 EKFEDEEEDDDEEE
+479 
-493 HNDEEGEEGEDDK
+493 EDDK
-506 EDFVTKE
+506 EEYVSKE
-513 DYEALKCQ
+513 EYDALKCQ
-521 YADLEAKYNVLAA
+521 YAELEAKYNVLFA
-534 EKEEARVL
+534 EKEESRIL

-547 TDAILADEDEDLDEK
+547 TDAILSDEDEDLDEK
-562 DKEDLCALRD
+562 TKEDLRSRRD

>member
-1 MKKTFALEVN
+1 MKKIFALEVN

-19 DRQFLSMDI
+19 DKQFLSMDI
-28 WAISTG
+28 WAISNG
-34 VNRNM
+34 INRNG
-39 SEFLEESFDI
+39 SEFLEESFES
-49 AIQSFYNKPVLAY
+49 AIPTFYNKPVLAF
-62 YNTTIGDTEEH
+62 YNTTICDTEEH
-73 NSSVNFDE
+73 NCSVNFDE
-81 DGQLFWDYQYNGAE
+81 DGKVFYDYQYDGAE

-103 GAEITVQERDGKKWI
+103 SATITIEERDGKKWI
-118 HIKGALLWY
+118 HIKDALLWY
-127 EYNHQLGNLL
+127 EYNHQLGQLL

-155 MDGEVEKVKSF
+155 MDEGIEKVKSF
-166 VFLGIT
+166 VFLGVT
-172 ILGTDPNTMKEIEE
+172 ILGTDPNTMEEYQE
-186 GIEGARLELA
+186 GIEGARLELS
-196 GYTKSE
+196 GYTNTE

-224 NIEIPEKNNEHEL
+224 NIEIPEDKQ
-237 YALEITG
+237 
-244 DIMNKEEFLAKSE
+244 EFLAKSE
-257 WGTEEPI
+257 WGTADPI
-264 NVDKSKDAVSNDSWG
+264 KVDKSKDAVSEDSWG
-279 DVDKTALRNKVLKAK
+279 DVSKTELRNTVLKAK
-294 NYKTLVKSV
+294 NYKTIVKSV

-309 GWEDSPSSHL
+309 GWENSPSSHL

-324 QYKNGTMVYNAGGLL
+324 QYKNGTLVYNAGGLL
-339 SAQQYG
+339 AAQQYG

-350 SVANKAKRIRKK
+350 AVANKAKRIRKK
-362 LGLIETEKRDSMNKF
+362 LGLIETESGESMNKF

-395 KYLFVKEADEA
+395 KYIFVKAADEA
-406 EEDKKE
+406 DCEKCE

-421 KTEMK
+421 KAEMK

-442 SVKLA
+442 SIKFSDCEDCGGAKEVEVEETSADGEEVEAGTVEDHEQFEEKDD
-447 EDENCECF
+447 EDEEEGSE

-461 EEMSAEGK
+461 EE
-469 EIEMKPDDKH
+469 
-479 EKFEDEEEDDDEEE
+479 
-493 HNDEEGEEGEDDK
+493 EDDK
-506 EDFVTKE
+506 EEYVSKE
-513 DYEALKCQ
+513 EYDALKCQ
-521 YADLEAKYNVLAA
+521 YAELEAKYNVLFA
-534 EKEEARVL
+534 EKEESRIL

-547 TDAILADEDEDLDEK
+547 TDAILSDEDEDLDEK
-562 DKEDLCALRD
+562 TKEDLRSRRD

>member
-1 MKKTFALEVN
+1 MKKIFALEVN

-19 DRQFLSMDI
+19 DKQFLSMDI
-28 WAISTG
+28 WAISNG
-34 VNRNM
+34 INRNG
-39 SEFLEESFDI
+39 SEFLEESFES
-49 AIQSFYNKPVLAY
+49 AIPTFYNKPVLAF
-62 YNTTIGDTEEH
+62 YNTTICDTEEH
-73 NSSVNFDE
+73 NCSVNFDE
-81 DGQLFWDYQYNGAE
+81 DGKVFYDYQYDGAE

-103 GAEITVQERDGKKWI
+103 SATITIEERDGKKWI
-118 HIKGALLWY
+118 HIKDALLWY
-127 EYNHQLGNLL
+127 EYNHQLGQLL

-155 MDGEVEKVKSF
+155 MDEGIEKVKSF
-166 VFLGIT
+166 VFLGVT
-172 ILGTDPNTMKEIEE
+172 ILGTDPNTMEEYQE
-186 GIEGARLELA
+186 GIEGARLELS
-196 GYTKSE
+196 GYTNTE

-224 NIEIPEKNNEHEL
+224 NIEIPEDKQ
-237 YALEITG
+237 
-244 DIMNKEEFLAKSE
+244 EFLAKSE
-257 WGTEEPI
+257 WGTGDPI
-264 NVDKSKDAVSNDSWG
+264 KVDKSKDAVSEDSWG
-279 DVDKTALRNKVLKAK
+279 DVSKTELRNTVLKAK
-294 NYKTLVKSV
+294 NYKTIVKSV
-303 YLLVED
+303 YLFVED
-309 GWEDSPSSHL
+309 GWENSPSSHL

-324 QYKNGTMVYNAGGLL
+324 QYKNGTLVYNAGGLL
-339 SAQQYG
+339 AAQQYG

-350 SVANKAKRIRKK
+350 AVANKAKRIRKK
-362 LGLIETEKRDSMNKF
+362 LGLIETESGESMNKF

-395 KYLFVKEADEA
+395 KYIFVKAA
-406 EEDKKE
+406 EEVDCEKCE

-421 KTEMK
+421 KAEMK

-442 SVKLA
+442 SIKFSDCEDCGGAKEVEVEETSADGEEVQAGTVEDHEQFEEKDD
-447 EDENCECF
+447 EDEEEGSE

-461 EEMSAEGK
+461 EE
-469 EIEMKPDDKH
+469 
-479 EKFEDEEEDDDEEE
+479 
-493 HNDEEGEEGEDDK
+493 EDDK
-506 EDFVTKE
+506 EEYVSKE
-513 DYEALKCQ
+513 EYDALKCQ
-521 YADLEAKYNVLAA
+521 YAELEAKYNVLFA
-534 EKEEARVL
+534 EKEESRIL

-547 TDAILADEDEDLDEK
+547 TDAILSDEDEDLDEK
-562 DKEDLCALRD
+562 TKEDLRRRRD